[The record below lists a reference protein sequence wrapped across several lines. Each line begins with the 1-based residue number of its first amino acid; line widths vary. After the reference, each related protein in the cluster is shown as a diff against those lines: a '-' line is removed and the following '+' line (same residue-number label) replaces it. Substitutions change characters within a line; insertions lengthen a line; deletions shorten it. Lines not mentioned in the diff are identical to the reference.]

1 MASKGSQTQHITK
14 LDFDIS
20 EVEAQ
25 FQKIEQM
32 VKKTSEALSNVVAK
46 ASEKNAQNT
55 KRVYDSII
63 SDAAQSTSKLGLS
76 FKELG
81 KSKKELEE
89 TLSTLGKI
97 SKIVYQSNPS
107 NGTLLQATATAVTKD
122 GQEII
127 KTYKLQEES
136 VGKLKDGVNQYKYV
150 WKETSQQ
157 IINDIQA
164 QEKAQQRADAEKQKA
179 QERALREQQ
188 KIQREQEKAAN
199 AQQKAQDRI
208 LREQQKAEKE
218 QERIANSQQKKMETT
233 LSVIDKMIE
242 KQKTFQALQTATKQP
257 NEQLVT
263 KSGELQN
270 QLQQLREI
278 IATNKKV
285 DESALQQLATLKQQ
299 TIELNTQTRVQQ
311 KIDAERQKA
320 TKQLQQQQTET
331 KKILQSID
339 SMISKQKELQATRNK
354 FNYKSNVLAADSRE
368 LENQLQKMKQKIQ
381 TQGAVTQAEKEE
393 LKVLQQQNSALQ
405 QSAGLSSG
413 IRSSFSSNNFL
424 SVAQQLTGIYGGIYA
439 VQRGLRE
446 TLSTIKDVEFG
457 VMEIT
462 RVFGDATLNV
472 KEYTGSIFNV
482 AAEFGRT
489 FEDVQDT
496 VLRFAQSSYT
506 AEEAIENAK
515 IAMLALNT
523 AELNSKEATQ
533 SLIAVMQQWGMESKD
548 FEGVVDRINK
558 TADSFAITSQDLVD
572 GLLKASSVAKV
583 SNVSFED
590 TIGLLTA
597 MKVSSGAAGKEVGN
611 ALKSIF
617 SYIQRP
623 NALKAFEEMGIEVYA
638 DKATGTLLPMMEIL
652 ENMSEKWNRAG
663 EAAKESMMDTFT
675 AAGFMSE
682 ELAILT
688 NAEEDYT
695 NAVEAYTKAS
705 DRANDAETR
714 QQQTQAAG
722 VYRKNYYT
730 ALMENFAE
738 VQKVVTNL
746 QDADGYSMQENAK
759 YMETLT
765 AKYNQLIASLQS
777 LAVSLGESGLMD
789 LAKIIVEITAEL
801 VNLMNQGEMT
811 LPIIATVGSLIHS
824 AFSDKGAL
832 LKGLANDFKNM
843 AKSVLTHKAA
853 TEGMSAAQIAYN
865 SVALKTIA
873 VNAGLTLG
881 ITALIGVLVKA
892 IAQWKEHEE
901 YMHRAEN
908 QFKET
913 MEAAQ
918 QQAESQRENIAV
930 VQEYIQI
937 LESTTDAEGKSTL
950 SKETVISYQKK
961 INEILGDSAV
971 MYDIA
976 TDKIKINT
984 AAIDN
989 KISSMEKQIQAQI
1002 QMEELEASMRAQHQ
1016 IQLQLDEKL
1025 IEREEKLAKL
1035 KEKQKYSDF
1044 THAEQF
1050 NLNQVEKDIAKLEQE
1065 MTKYENKQKELTQAT
1080 EDTVNALSEEDKR
1093 LVQVYNQINSSIQG
1107 IELLTNAIE
1116 RENQELAM
1124 TEEQMQALIA
1134 AYPELK
1140 DKIEVTSEGYRIQKD
1155 VLEELKNKSV
1165 ESANSQI
1172 QSEKAVA
1179 ENVIAQANARINE
1192 IKQEIAALQA
1202 LAAARAAMT
1211 GNMVGLAGESTK
1223 IGLSLKMVGLAKQ
1236 QNELAK
1242 ATERLNS
1249 LNSAAAKVQGLNA
1262 GRAAGASYAGGGSG
1276 GSGGGSKGSSSGK
1289 SKNEKSALEI
1299 EIEEFEYLVSMGQK
1313 TKQDIVEF
1321 YKEIAQRAELS
1332 AEERKDIEKRLY
1344 DALKDFIQ
1352 EALELQLEADRKK
1365 LESLQELTDKTKNST
1380 EGMFS
1385 ALKEYRD
1392 KMYAQYEEDAELS
1405 KKEINEKY
1413 DAEMEY
1419 LEKSESARKAALKE
1433 REKDREREADEED
1446 YYRRRREILEDIYSA
1461 HQRSGRDARLA
1472 EREARKK
1479 LEDLDREWD
1488 EKQEKWNAEDEEER
1502 LEELFKKQKAEV
1514 EELKNRELQ
1523 AVDEM
1528 LEKNK
1533 AFIDEQVQNVLNQI
1547 QLIYDDIKAKNGEF
1561 SVLTLQQ
1568 IQSQMETYTA
1578 LIGDFSNAYLRNLK
1592 DPIDAVNEKLTNDLE
1607 RISQAQIDGLSKKIE
1622 GIENDFNE
1630 ANINMKAYAAAKS
1643 PELYDE
1649 YLKGFIE
1656 PMTNGMFEGFGKASQ
1671 IMAEMADKN
1680 AAYVYNAY
1688 HNKFI
1693 IPLTEEINKI
1703 MPVTRPSYIPLQE
1716 LVPTSIKPEIYQN
1729 LLRSSQASPITY
1741 NTNTSN
1747 TRQNSVIV
1755 QGNLLNVNN
1764 AASQIDEAKLS
1775 KRMIRELNNQFNAF
1789 P

>member
-1 MASKGSQTQHITK
+1 MATTQGSQTQHITK

-20 EVEAQ
+20 DIDAQ
-25 FQKIEQM
+25 FAKIEEM
-32 VKKTSEALSNVVAK
+32 VKKTSQSLSDVISKV
-46 ASEKNAQNT
+46 SERNAQNT
-55 KRVYDSII
+55 KRVYDGII
-63 SDAAQSTSKLGLS
+63 SDTTQSTTKLGMS

-81 KSKKELEE
+81 KSKTELEQM
-89 TLSTLGKI
+89 LSTLGKI
-97 SKIVYQSNPS
+97 SKITYQSNPS
-107 NGTLLQATATAVTKD
+107 TGTLLGATATAVTKD
-122 GQEII
+122 GKKII
-127 KTYKLQEES
+127 ETYKLQEEY
-136 VGKLKDGVNQYKYV
+136 VGRLKNGVDKYKYV
-150 WKETSQQ
+150 WKQTSQQ

-164 QEKAQQRADAEKQKA
+164 QEKAQQKADTEKQKA
-179 QERALREQQ
+179 QERALKEQQ
-188 KIQREQEKAAN
+188 KMQREQEKAAN
-199 AQQKAQDRI
+199 A
-208 LREQQKAEKE
+208 
-218 QERIANSQQKKMETT
+218 QQKKMETT

-242 KQKTFQALQTATKQP
+242 KQKTFQALQTATRQP
-257 NEQLVT
+257 NEQLVS
-263 KSGELQN
+263 KSSELQN

-278 IATNKKV
+278 ITANNKV
-285 DESALQQLATLKQQ
+285 DESALNQLATLKQQ
-299 TIELNTQTRVQQ
+299 TSELNTQARVQQ
-311 KIDAERQKA
+311 KIDAERQKTSQMYA
-320 TKQLQQQQTET
+320 KLFQQQEAET
-331 KKILQSID
+331 KKTIQTID

-354 FNYKSNVLAADSRE
+354 FNYKSNVLAADSKE
-368 LENQLQKMKQKIQ
+368 LENQLIKMKQKIQ
-381 TQGAVTQAEKEE
+381 AQGAVTQAEKEE
-393 LKVLQQQNSALQ
+393 LKVLQQQNAALQ
-405 QSAGLSSG
+405 QSAGLSGG
-413 IRSSFSSNNFL
+413 IRSSFSRSNFL
-424 SVAQQLTGIYGGIYA
+424 SVAQQLTGIYGGVYA

-446 TLSTIKDVEFG
+446 TLSTIKEVEFG

-462 RVFGDATLNV
+462 RVFNDATLDV
-472 KEYTGSIFNV
+472 KEYIGSMFDV
-482 AAEFGRT
+482 ATEFGRT
-489 FEDVQDT
+489 FDDIQDT
-496 VLRFAQSSYT
+496 VLRFAQSSYS
-506 AEEAIENAK
+506 AEEAIKNAR

-523 AELNSKEATQ
+523 AELDSTQATQ

-623 NALKAFEEMGIEVYA
+623 NSLKAFEEMGIEVYA

-652 ENMSEKWNRAG
+652 ENMSEKWNKAG
-663 EAAKESMMDTFT
+663 DTAKESMMDTFT

-695 NAVEAYTKAS
+695 NALEAYTKAS

-811 LPIIATVGSLIHS
+811 IPIVATVGSLIYS
-824 AFSDKGAL
+824 AFADKGAL
-832 LKGLANDFKNM
+832 IKGLVNDLKRM
-843 AKSVLTHKAA
+843 TASILTNKAA
-853 TEGMSAAQIAYN
+853 TEGMSATQIAYN

-881 ITALIGVLVKA
+881 ITALIAVLVKS

-901 YMHRAEN
+901 YMNRATT
-908 QFKET
+908 QFEET
-913 MEAAQ
+913 MEAAE
-918 QQAESQRENIAV
+918 QQAQSQRDNIAV
-930 VQEYIQI
+930 TQEYIQI
-937 LESTTDAEGKSTL
+937 LENSIDAEGKSRL
-950 SKETVISYQKK
+950 SKEQIEYYQKK
-961 INEILGDSAV
+961 INDVLGESAI
-971 MYDIA
+971 MYDTETNKIQINTLA
-976 TDKIKINT
+976 IEDKIASIENE
-984 AAIDN
+984 IRL
-989 KISSMEKQIQAQI
+989 
-1002 QMEELEASMRAQHQ
+1002 QMQREELEASIRAKVELENQ
-1016 IQLQLDEKL
+1016 IFEKRN
-1025 IEREEKLAKL
+1025 EYEEKYNQLL
-1035 KEKQKYSDF
+1035 QKQKQNKPIRD
-1044 THAEQF
+1044 AETLSIQRLK
-1050 NLNQVEKDIAKLEQE
+1050 NDITQLEKE
-1065 MTKYENKQKELTQAT
+1065 MEKYTQKESELVQIKENA
-1080 EDTVNALSEEDKR
+1080 VKALSEEDKT
-1093 LVQVYNQINSSIQG
+1093 LMEVYNQINNAIKG
-1107 IELLTNAIE
+1107 IGLLTDAID
-1116 RENQELAM
+1116 RENQGLSM
-1124 TEEQMQALIA
+1124 TEEQMNALIA
-1134 AYPELK
+1134 IYPELQG
-1140 DKIEVTSEGYRIQKD
+1140 KIEVISEGYRIQRD

-1165 ESANSQI
+1165 EAANTQI
-1172 QSEKAVA
+1172 DSERGKT
-1179 ENVIAQANARINE
+1179 ETVINQTNARIEAIRKE
-1192 IKQEIAALQA
+1192 IIAVQA
-1202 LAAARAAMT
+1202 LALARANMA
-1211 GNMVGLAGESTK
+1211 GDMVGMAASSFGLQLGLAD
-1223 IGLSLKMVGLAKQ
+1223 LAKQ

-1242 ATERLNS
+1242 ATERLNAV
-1249 LNSAAAKVQGLNA
+1249 NSAAAKVQGLSA
-1262 GRAAGASYAGGGSG
+1262 GKVPSASYVGGGSG
-1276 GSGGGSKGSSSGK
+1276 SGGSKGSGSGK
-1289 SKNEKSALEI
+1289 SGSEKSALEI

-1313 TKQDIVEF
+1313 TKQDIAEF

-1344 DALKDFIQ
+1344 DALKDFIE
-1352 EALELQLEADRKK
+1352 EALELQLDADRKR
-1365 LESLQELTDKTKNST
+1365 LESLEELADKTKSST

-1419 LEKSESARKAALKE
+1419 LEKTESARKAALKE
-1433 REKDREREADEED
+1433 RDKDREREADKED

-1488 EKQEKWNAEDEEER
+1488 EKNEKWNAEDEEEK
-1502 LEELFKKQKAEV
+1502 LEELFKKQKEEV
-1514 EELKNRELQ
+1514 EELKNKELQ

-1533 AFIDEQVQNVLNQI
+1533 AFIDEQVQNILNQV
-1547 QLIYDDIKAKNGEF
+1547 QLIYSNIKAQNGEF
-1561 SVLTLQQ
+1561 SVTTLQQ

-1578 LIGDFSNAYLRNLK
+1578 LIGDFSNIYLKNLT
-1592 DPIDAVNEKLTNDLE
+1592 DPIDAVNEKLGADLE
-1607 RISQAQIDGLSKKIE
+1607 RISQVQIDALKEKITS
-1622 GIENDFNE
+1622 IENDFNE
-1630 ANINMKAYAAAKS
+1630 TNINMKAYAATKS

-1656 PMTNGMFEGFGKASQ
+1656 PMTNGMFEGFEKASQ
-1671 IMAEMADKN
+1671 IMAEIADKN
-1680 AAYVYNAY
+1680 AAYIYNAY
-1688 HNKFI
+1688 QNRFI

-1703 MPVTRPSYIPLQE
+1703 MPVRMPSYIPSQNYSTTT
-1716 LVPTSIKPEIYQN
+1716 VKPEIYSG
-1729 LLRSSQASPITY
+1729 LLRSNSNISPITY

-1764 AASQIDEAKLS
+1764 AASQINEAQLS
-1775 KRMIRELNNQFNAF
+1775 KRVINELNNQFSML

>member
-1 MASKGSQTQHITK
+1 MASTQGSQTQHITK

-20 EVEAQ
+20 DIDAQ
-25 FQKIEQM
+25 FAKIEEM
-32 VKKTSEALSNVVAK
+32 VKKTSQSLSDVISKV
-46 ASEKNAQNT
+46 SERNAQNT
-55 KRVYDSII
+55 KRVYDGII
-63 SDAAQSTSKLGLS
+63 SDTTQSTTKLGMS

-81 KSKKELEE
+81 KSKTELEQM
-89 TLSTLGKI
+89 LSTLGKI
-97 SKIVYQSNPS
+97 SKITYQSNPS
-107 NGTLLQATATAVTKD
+107 TGTLLGATATAVTKD
-122 GQEII
+122 GKKII
-127 KTYKLQEES
+127 ETYKLQEEY
-136 VGKLKDGVNQYKYV
+136 VGRLKNGVDKYKYV
-150 WKETSQQ
+150 WKQTSQQ

-164 QEKAQQRADAEKQKA
+164 QEKAQQKADAEKQKA
-179 QERALREQQ
+179 QERALKEQQ
-188 KIQREQEKAAN
+188 KMQREQEKVAN
-199 AQQKAQDRI
+199 A
-208 LREQQKAEKE
+208 
-218 QERIANSQQKKMETT
+218 QQKKMETT

-242 KQKTFQALQTATKQP
+242 KQKTFQALQTATRQP
-257 NEQLVT
+257 NEQLVS
-263 KSGELQN
+263 KSSELQN

-278 IATNKKV
+278 ITANNKV
-285 DESALQQLATLKQQ
+285 DESALNQLATLKQQ
-299 TIELNTQTRVQQ
+299 TSELNTQARVQQ
-311 KIDAERQKA
+311 KIDAERQKTSQMYA
-320 TKQLQQQQTET
+320 KLFQQQEAET
-331 KKILQSID
+331 KKTIQTID

-354 FNYKSNVLAADSRE
+354 FNYKSNVLVADSKE
-368 LENQLQKMKQKIQ
+368 LENQLIKMKQKIQ
-381 TQGAVTQAEKEE
+381 AQGAVTQAEKEE
-393 LKVLQQQNSALQ
+393 LKVLQQQNAALQ
-405 QSAGLSSG
+405 QSAGLSGG
-413 IRSSFSSNNFL
+413 IRSSFSRSNFL
-424 SVAQQLTGIYGGIYA
+424 SVAQQLTGIYGGVYA

-446 TLSTIKDVEFG
+446 TLSTIKEVEFG

-462 RVFGDATLNV
+462 RVFNDATLDV
-472 KEYTGSIFNV
+472 KEYTGSMFDV
-482 AAEFGRT
+482 ATEFGRT
-489 FEDVQDT
+489 FNDIQDT
-496 VLRFAQSSYT
+496 VLRFAQSSYS
-506 AEEAIENAK
+506 AEEAIKNAR

-523 AELNSKEATQ
+523 AELDSTQATQ

-623 NALKAFEEMGIEVYA
+623 NSLKAFEEMGIEVFA

-652 ENMSEKWNRAG
+652 ENMSEKWNKAG
-663 EAAKESMMDTFT
+663 DTAKESMMDTFT

-695 NAVEAYTKAS
+695 NALEAYTKAS

-765 AKYNQLIASLQS
+765 AKYNQLIAALQA
-777 LAVSLGESGLMD
+777 LAVSLGESGLME

-811 LPIIATVGSLIHS
+811 IPIVATVGSLIYS
-824 AFSDKGAL
+824 AFADKGAL
-832 LKGLANDFKNM
+832 IKGLVNDLKRM
-843 AKSVLTHKAA
+843 TASILTNKAA
-853 TEGMSAAQIAYN
+853 TEGMSATQIAYN

-881 ITALIGVLVKA
+881 ITALIAVLVKS

-901 YMHRAEN
+901 YMNRATT
-908 QFKET
+908 QFEET
-913 MEAAQ
+913 MEAAE
-918 QQAESQRENIAV
+918 QQAQSQRDNIAV
-930 VQEYIQI
+930 TQEYIQI
-937 LESTTDAEGKSTL
+937 LENSIDAEGKSRL
-950 SKETVISYQKK
+950 SKEQIEYYQKK
-961 INEILGDSAV
+961 INDVLGESAI
-971 MYDIA
+971 MYDTETNKIQINTLA
-976 TDKIKINT
+976 IEDKIASIENE
-984 AAIDN
+984 IRL
-989 KISSMEKQIQAQI
+989 
-1002 QMEELEASMRAQHQ
+1002 QMQREELEASIRAKVELENQ
-1016 IQLQLDEKL
+1016 IFEKRN
-1025 IEREEKLAKL
+1025 EYEEKYNQLL
-1035 KEKQKYSDF
+1035 QKQKQNKPIRD
-1044 THAEQF
+1044 AETLSIQRLE
-1050 NLNQVEKDIAKLEQE
+1050 NDITQLEKE
-1065 MTKYENKQKELTQAT
+1065 MEKYTQKESELVQIKENA
-1080 EDTVNALSEEDKR
+1080 VKALSEEDKT
-1093 LVQVYNQINSSIQG
+1093 LMEVYNQINNAIKG
-1107 IELLTNAIE
+1107 IGLLTDAID
-1116 RENQELAM
+1116 RENQGLSM
-1124 TEEQMQALIA
+1124 TEEQMKALIA
-1134 AYPELK
+1134 IYPELQ

-1165 ESANSQI
+1165 EAANTQI
-1172 QSEKAVA
+1172 DSERGKT
-1179 ENVIAQANARINE
+1179 ETVINQTNARIEE
-1192 IKQEIAALQA
+1192 IRKEIIAIQA
-1202 LAAARAAMT
+1202 LTLARANMS
-1211 GNMVGLAGESTK
+1211 GDMVGMAASSFGLQLGLAD
-1223 IGLSLKMVGLAKQ
+1223 LAKQ

-1242 ATERLNS
+1242 ATERLNAV
-1249 LNSAAAKVQGLNA
+1249 NSAAAKVQGLSA
-1262 GRAAGASYAGGGSG
+1262 GKVPSASYVGGGSG
-1276 GSGGGSKGSSSGK
+1276 SGGSKGSGSGK
-1289 SKNEKSALEI
+1289 SGSEKSALEI

-1313 TKQDIVEF
+1313 TKQDIAEF
-1321 YKEIAQRAELS
+1321 YKEIAKRAELS

-1344 DALKDFIQ
+1344 DALKDFIE

-1365 LESLQELTDKTKNST
+1365 LESLEELADKTKSST

-1392 KMYAQYEEDAELS
+1392 KMYSQYEEDAELS

-1419 LEKSESARKAALKE
+1419 LEKTESARKAALKE
-1433 REKDREREADEED
+1433 RDKDREREADKED

-1488 EKQEKWNAEDEEER
+1488 EKNEKWNAEDEEEK
-1502 LEELFKKQKAEV
+1502 LEELFKKQKEEV
-1514 EELKNRELQ
+1514 EELKNKELQ

-1533 AFIDEQVQNVLNQI
+1533 AFIDEQVQNILNQV
-1547 QLIYDDIKAKNGEF
+1547 QLIYSNIKAQNGEF
-1561 SVLTLQQ
+1561 SVTTLQQ

-1578 LIGDFSNAYLRNLK
+1578 FIGDFSNIYLKNLT
-1592 DPIDAVNEKLTNDLE
+1592 DPIDAVNEKLGADLE
-1607 RISQAQIDGLSKKIE
+1607 RISQVQIDALKEKITS
-1622 GIENDFNE
+1622 IENDFNE
-1630 ANINMKAYAAAKS
+1630 TNINMKAYAATKS

-1656 PMTNGMFEGFGKASQ
+1656 PMTNGMFEGFEKASQ
-1671 IMAEMADKN
+1671 IMAEIADKN
-1680 AAYVYNAY
+1680 AAYIYNAY
-1688 HNKFI
+1688 QNRFI

-1703 MPVTRPSYIPLQE
+1703 MPVRMPSYIPSQNYSTTT
-1716 LVPTSIKPEIYQN
+1716 VKPEIYSG
-1729 LLRSSQASPITY
+1729 LLRSNSNISPITY

-1764 AASQIDEAKLS
+1764 AASQINEAQLS
-1775 KRMIRELNNQFNAF
+1775 KRVINELNNQFSML

>member
-1 MASKGSQTQHITK
+1 MASTQGSQTQHITK

-20 EVEAQ
+20 DIDAQ
-25 FQKIEQM
+25 FAKIEEM
-32 VKKTSEALSNVVAK
+32 VKKTSQSLSDVISKV
-46 ASEKNAQNT
+46 SERNAQNT
-55 KRVYDSII
+55 KRVYDGII
-63 SDAAQSTSKLGLS
+63 SDTTQSTTKLGMS

-81 KSKKELEE
+81 KSKTELEQM
-89 TLSTLGKI
+89 LSTLGKI
-97 SKIVYQSNPS
+97 SKITYQSNPS
-107 NGTLLQATATAVTKD
+107 TGTLLGATATAVTKD
-122 GQEII
+122 GKKII
-127 KTYKLQEES
+127 ETYKLQEEY
-136 VGKLKDGVNQYKYV
+136 VGRLKNGVDKYKYV
-150 WKETSQQ
+150 WKQTSQQ

-164 QEKAQQRADAEKQKA
+164 QEKAQQKADAEKQKA
-179 QERALREQQ
+179 QERALKEQQ
-188 KIQREQEKAAN
+188 KMQREQEKVAN
-199 AQQKAQDRI
+199 A
-208 LREQQKAEKE
+208 
-218 QERIANSQQKKMETT
+218 QQKKMETT

-242 KQKTFQALQTATKQP
+242 KQKTFQALQTATRQP
-257 NEQLVT
+257 NEQLVS
-263 KSGELQN
+263 KSSELQN

-278 IATNKKV
+278 ITANNKV
-285 DESALQQLATLKQQ
+285 DESALNQLATLKQQ
-299 TIELNTQTRVQQ
+299 TSELNTQARVQQ
-311 KIDAERQKA
+311 KIDAERQKTSQMYA
-320 TKQLQQQQTET
+320 KLFQQQEAET
-331 KKILQSID
+331 KKTIQTID

-354 FNYKSNVLAADSRE
+354 FNYKSNVLVADSKE
-368 LENQLQKMKQKIQ
+368 LENQLIKMKQKIQ
-381 TQGAVTQAEKEE
+381 AQGAVTQAEKEE
-393 LKVLQQQNSALQ
+393 LKVLQQQNAALQ
-405 QSAGLSSG
+405 QSAGLSGG
-413 IRSSFSSNNFL
+413 IRSSFSRSNFL
-424 SVAQQLTGIYGGIYA
+424 SVAQQLTGIYGGVYA

-446 TLSTIKDVEFG
+446 TLSTIKEVEFG

-462 RVFGDATLNV
+462 RVFNDATLDV
-472 KEYTGSIFNV
+472 KEYTGSMFDV
-482 AAEFGRT
+482 ATEFGRT
-489 FEDVQDT
+489 FNDIQDT
-496 VLRFAQSSYT
+496 VLRFAQSSYS
-506 AEEAIENAK
+506 AEEAIKNAR

-523 AELNSKEATQ
+523 AELDSTQATQ

-623 NALKAFEEMGIEVYA
+623 NSLKAFEEMGIEVFA

-652 ENMSEKWNRAG
+652 ENMSEKWNKAG
-663 EAAKESMMDTFT
+663 DTAKESMMDTFT

-695 NAVEAYTKAS
+695 NALEAYTKAS

-765 AKYNQLIASLQS
+765 AKYNQLIAALQA
-777 LAVSLGESGLMD
+777 LAVSLGESGLME

-811 LPIIATVGSLIHS
+811 IPIVATVGSLIYS
-824 AFSDKGAL
+824 AFADKGAL
-832 LKGLANDFKNM
+832 IKGLVNDLKRM
-843 AKSVLTHKAA
+843 TASILTNKAA
-853 TEGMSAAQIAYN
+853 TEGMSATQIAYN

-881 ITALIGVLVKA
+881 ITALIAVLVKS

-901 YMHRAEN
+901 YMNRATT
-908 QFKET
+908 QFEET
-913 MEAAQ
+913 MEAAE
-918 QQAESQRENIAV
+918 QQAQSQRDNIAV
-930 VQEYIQI
+930 TQEYIQI
-937 LESTTDAEGKSTL
+937 LENSIDAEGKSRL
-950 SKETVISYQKK
+950 SKEQIEYYQKK
-961 INEILGDSAV
+961 INDVLGESAI
-971 MYDIA
+971 MYDTETNKIQINTLA
-976 TDKIKINT
+976 IEDKIASIENE
-984 AAIDN
+984 IRL
-989 KISSMEKQIQAQI
+989 
-1002 QMEELEASMRAQHQ
+1002 QMQREELEASIRAKVELENQ
-1016 IQLQLDEKL
+1016 IFEKRN
-1025 IEREEKLAKL
+1025 EYEEKYNQLL
-1035 KEKQKYSDF
+1035 QKQKQNKPIRD
-1044 THAEQF
+1044 AETLSIQRLE
-1050 NLNQVEKDIAKLEQE
+1050 NDITQLEKE
-1065 MTKYENKQKELTQAT
+1065 MEKYTQKESELVQIKENA
-1080 EDTVNALSEEDKR
+1080 VKALSEEDKT
-1093 LVQVYNQINSSIQG
+1093 LMEVYNQINNAIKG
-1107 IELLTNAIE
+1107 IGLLTDAID
-1116 RENQELAM
+1116 RENQGLSM
-1124 TEEQMQALIA
+1124 TEEQMKALIA
-1134 AYPELK
+1134 IYPELQ

-1165 ESANSQI
+1165 EAANTQI
-1172 QSEKAVA
+1172 DSERGKT
-1179 ENVIAQANARINE
+1179 ETVINQTNARIEE
-1192 IKQEIAALQA
+1192 IRKEIIAIQA
-1202 LAAARAAMT
+1202 LTLARANMS
-1211 GNMVGLAGESTK
+1211 GDMVGMAASSFGLQLGLAD
-1223 IGLSLKMVGLAKQ
+1223 LAKQ

-1242 ATERLNS
+1242 ATERLNAV
-1249 LNSAAAKVQGLNA
+1249 NSAAAKVQGLSA
-1262 GRAAGASYAGGGSG
+1262 GKVPSASYVGGGSG
-1276 GSGGGSKGSSSGK
+1276 SGGSKGSGSGK
-1289 SKNEKSALEI
+1289 SGSEKSALEI

-1313 TKQDIVEF
+1313 TKQDIAEF
-1321 YKEIAQRAELS
+1321 YKEIAKRAELS

-1344 DALKDFIQ
+1344 DALKDFIE

-1365 LESLQELTDKTKNST
+1365 LESLEELADKTKSST

-1392 KMYAQYEEDAELS
+1392 KMYSQYEEDAELS

-1419 LEKSESARKAALKE
+1419 LEKTESARKAALKE
-1433 REKDREREADEED
+1433 RDKDREREADKED

-1488 EKQEKWNAEDEEER
+1488 EKNEKWNAEDEEEK
-1502 LEELFKKQKAEV
+1502 LEELFKKQKEEV
-1514 EELKNRELQ
+1514 EELKNKELQ

-1533 AFIDEQVQNVLNQI
+1533 AFIDEQVQNILNQV
-1547 QLIYDDIKAKNGEF
+1547 QLIYSNIKAQNGEF
-1561 SVLTLQQ
+1561 SVTTLQQ

-1578 LIGDFSNAYLRNLK
+1578 LIGDFSNIYLKNLT
-1592 DPIDAVNEKLTNDLE
+1592 DPIDAVNEKLGADLE
-1607 RISQAQIDGLSKKIE
+1607 RISQVQIDALKEKITS
-1622 GIENDFNE
+1622 IENDFNE
-1630 ANINMKAYAAAKS
+1630 TNINMKAYAATKS

-1656 PMTNGMFEGFGKASQ
+1656 PMTNGMFEGFEKASQ
-1671 IMAEMADKN
+1671 IMAEIADKN
-1680 AAYVYNAY
+1680 AAYIYNAY
-1688 HNKFI
+1688 QNRFI

-1703 MPVTRPSYIPLQE
+1703 MPVRMPSYIPSQNYSTTT
-1716 LVPTSIKPEIYQN
+1716 VKPEIYSG
-1729 LLRSSQASPITY
+1729 LLRSNSNISPITY

-1764 AASQIDEAKLS
+1764 AASQINEAQLS
-1775 KRMIRELNNQFNAF
+1775 KRVINELNNQFSML

>member
-1 MASKGSQTQHITK
+1 MAGKGSQTQHITK

-32 VKKTSEALSNVVAK
+32 VQKTSASLAMVVEGMAK
-46 ASEKNAQNT
+46 KNSKSFKEIYDEITSNT
-55 KRVYDSII
+55 KQ
-63 SDAAQSTSKLGLS
+63 ATSKLEVS
-76 FKELG
+76 FQQLG

-97 SKIVYQSNPS
+97 TKIVYQSNPS

-164 QEKAQQRADAEKQKA
+164 QEKAQQE
-179 QERALREQQ
+179 
-188 KIQREQEKAAN
+188 AAN
-199 AQQKAQDRI
+199 AQQK
-208 LREQQKAEKE
+208 
-218 QERIANSQQKKMETT
+218 KMQAT
-233 LSVIDKMIE
+233 LSVIDKMIN
-242 KQKTFQALQTATKQP
+242 KQKIFQALQTATKQP
-257 NEQLVT
+257 NQQLVS
-263 KSGELQN
+263 KSSEIQN
-270 QLQQLREI
+270 QLQQLREVI
-278 IATNKKV
+278 TTNNKV
-285 DESALQQLATLKQQ
+285 DETELKQLATLKQQ
-299 TIELNTQTRVQQ
+299 TSELKSQVKVQQ
-311 KIDAERQKA
+311 QIDAERQKA
-320 TKQLQQQQTET
+320 AKQLQQQQAET

-496 VLRFAQSSYT
+496 VLRFAQAGYT

-533 SLIAVMQQWGMESKD
+533 SLIAVMQQWGMESRD

-811 LPIIATVGSLIHS
+811 LPIIAIVGSLIHS

-892 IAQWKEHEE
+892 IAQWQEHEE

-930 VQEYIQI
+930 AQEYIQI
-937 LESTTDAEGKSTL
+937 LQNSIDAEGNSRL
-950 SKETVISYQKK
+950 SKEQIEYYQKK
-961 INEILGDSAV
+961 INDVLGESAV
-971 MYDIA
+971 AYDA
-976 TDKIKINT
+976 ETNKININT
-984 AAIDN
+984 AAIEN
-989 KISSMEKQIQAQI
+989 KISSMEKEIRL
-1002 QMEELEASMRAQHQ
+1002 QMQREELEASIRAKVELENQ
-1016 IQLQLDEKL
+1016 IFEKRN
-1025 IEREEKLAKL
+1025 EYEEK
-1035 KEKQKYSDF
+1035 Y
-1044 THAEQF
+1044 
-1050 NLNQVEKDIAKLEQE
+1050 NQLLQ
-1065 MTKYENKQKELTQAT
+1065 KQKENKPIRDAEELSIQRLRNDIAQLEKEMEKYT
-1080 EDTVNALSEEDKR
+1080 EKEAELVQVKENTINALSEEDKR

-1179 ENVIAQANARINE
+1179 ENVIAQANARINA

-1223 IGLSLKMVGLAKQ
+1223 IGLKMVGLAKQ

-1276 GSGGGSKGSSSGK
+1276 GSGGGSKGSGSGK

>member
-1 MASKGSQTQHITK
+1 MASTQGSQTQHITK

-20 EVEAQ
+20 DIDAQ
-25 FQKIEQM
+25 FAKIEEM
-32 VKKTSEALSNVVAK
+32 VKKTSQSLSDVISKV
-46 ASEKNAQNT
+46 SERNAQNT
-55 KRVYDSII
+55 KRVYDGII
-63 SDAAQSTSKLGLS
+63 SDTTQSTTKLGMS

-81 KSKKELEE
+81 KSKTELEQM
-89 TLSTLGKI
+89 LSTLGKI
-97 SKIVYQSNPS
+97 SKITYQSNPS
-107 NGTLLQATATAVTKD
+107 TGTLLGATATAVTKD
-122 GQEII
+122 GKKII
-127 KTYKLQEES
+127 ETYKLQEEY
-136 VGKLKDGVNQYKYV
+136 VGRLKNGVDKYKYV
-150 WKETSQQ
+150 WKQTSQQ

-164 QEKAQQRADAEKQKA
+164 QEKAQQKADTEKQKA
-179 QERALREQQ
+179 QERALKEQQ
-188 KIQREQEKAAN
+188 KMQREQEKAAN
-199 AQQKAQDRI
+199 A
-208 LREQQKAEKE
+208 
-218 QERIANSQQKKMETT
+218 QQKKMETT

-242 KQKTFQALQTATKQP
+242 KQKTFQALQTATRQP
-257 NEQLVT
+257 NEQLVS
-263 KSGELQN
+263 KSSELQN

-278 IATNKKV
+278 ITANNKV
-285 DESALQQLATLKQQ
+285 DESALNQLATLKQQ
-299 TIELNTQTRVQQ
+299 TSELNTQARVQQ
-311 KIDAERQKA
+311 KIDAERQKTSQMYA
-320 TKQLQQQQTET
+320 KLFQQQEAET
-331 KKILQSID
+331 KKTIQTID

-354 FNYKSNVLAADSRE
+354 FNYKSNVLAADSKE
-368 LENQLQKMKQKIQ
+368 LENQLIKMKQKIQ
-381 TQGAVTQAEKEE
+381 AQGAVTQAEKEE
-393 LKVLQQQNSALQ
+393 LKVLQQQNAALQ
-405 QSAGLSSG
+405 QSAGLSGG
-413 IRSSFSSNNFL
+413 IRSSFSRSNFL
-424 SVAQQLTGIYGGIYA
+424 SVAQQLTGIYGGVYA

-446 TLSTIKDVEFG
+446 TLSTIKEVEFG

-462 RVFGDATLNV
+462 RVFNDATLDV
-472 KEYTGSIFNV
+472 KEYIGSMFDV
-482 AAEFGRT
+482 ATEFGRT
-489 FEDVQDT
+489 FDDIQDT
-496 VLRFAQSSYT
+496 VLRFAQSSYS
-506 AEEAIENAK
+506 AEEAIKNAR

-523 AELNSKEATQ
+523 AELDSTQATQ

-623 NALKAFEEMGIEVYA
+623 NSLKAFEEMGIEVYA

-652 ENMSEKWNRAG
+652 ENMSEKWNKAG
-663 EAAKESMMDTFT
+663 DTAKESMMDTFT

-695 NAVEAYTKAS
+695 NALEAYTKAS

-811 LPIIATVGSLIHS
+811 IPIVATVGSLIYS
-824 AFSDKGAL
+824 AFADKGAL
-832 LKGLANDFKNM
+832 IKGLVNDLKRM
-843 AKSVLTHKAA
+843 TASILTNKAA
-853 TEGMSAAQIAYN
+853 TEGMSATQIAYN

-881 ITALIGVLVKA
+881 ITALIAVLVKS

-901 YMHRAEN
+901 YMNRATT
-908 QFKET
+908 QFEET
-913 MEAAQ
+913 MEAAE
-918 QQAESQRENIAV
+918 QQAQSQRDNIAV
-930 VQEYIQI
+930 TQEYIQI
-937 LESTTDAEGKSTL
+937 LENSIDAEGKSRL
-950 SKETVISYQKK
+950 SKEQIEYYQKK
-961 INEILGDSAV
+961 INDVLGESAI
-971 MYDIA
+971 MYDTETNKIQINTLA
-976 TDKIKINT
+976 IEDKIASIENE
-984 AAIDN
+984 IRL
-989 KISSMEKQIQAQI
+989 
-1002 QMEELEASMRAQHQ
+1002 QMQREELEASIRAKVELENQ
-1016 IQLQLDEKL
+1016 IFEKRN
-1025 IEREEKLAKL
+1025 EYEEKYNQLL
-1035 KEKQKYSDF
+1035 QKQKQNKPIRD
-1044 THAEQF
+1044 AETLSIQRLK
-1050 NLNQVEKDIAKLEQE
+1050 NDITQLEKE
-1065 MTKYENKQKELTQAT
+1065 MEKYTQKESELVQIKENA
-1080 EDTVNALSEEDKR
+1080 VKALSEEDKT
-1093 LVQVYNQINSSIQG
+1093 LMEVYNQINNAIKG
-1107 IELLTNAIE
+1107 IGLLTDAID
-1116 RENQELAM
+1116 RENQGLSM
-1124 TEEQMQALIA
+1124 TEEQMNALIA
-1134 AYPELK
+1134 IYPELQG
-1140 DKIEVTSEGYRIQKD
+1140 KIEVTSEGYRIQRD

-1165 ESANSQI
+1165 EAANTQI
-1172 QSEKAVA
+1172 DSERGKT
-1179 ENVIAQANARINE
+1179 ETVINQTNARIEAIRKE
-1192 IKQEIAALQA
+1192 IIAVQA
-1202 LAAARAAMT
+1202 LALARANMA
-1211 GNMVGLAGESTK
+1211 GDMVGMAASSFGLQLGLAD
-1223 IGLSLKMVGLAKQ
+1223 LAKQ

-1242 ATERLNS
+1242 ATERLNAV
-1249 LNSAAAKVQGLNA
+1249 NSAAAKVQGLSA
-1262 GRAAGASYAGGGSG
+1262 GKVPSASYVGGGSG
-1276 GSGGGSKGSSSGK
+1276 SGGSKGSGSGK
-1289 SKNEKSALEI
+1289 SGSEKSALEI

-1313 TKQDIVEF
+1313 TKQDIAEF

-1344 DALKDFIQ
+1344 DALKDFIE
-1352 EALELQLEADRKK
+1352 EALELQLDADRKR
-1365 LESLQELTDKTKNST
+1365 LESLEELADKTKSST

-1419 LEKSESARKAALKE
+1419 LEKTESARKAALKE
-1433 REKDREREADEED
+1433 RDKDREREADKED

-1488 EKQEKWNAEDEEER
+1488 EKNEKWNAEDEEEK
-1502 LEELFKKQKAEV
+1502 LEELFKKQKEEV
-1514 EELKNRELQ
+1514 EELKNKELQ

-1533 AFIDEQVQNVLNQI
+1533 AFIDEQVQNILNQV
-1547 QLIYDDIKAKNGEF
+1547 QLIYSNIKAQNGEF
-1561 SVLTLQQ
+1561 SVTTLQQ

-1578 LIGDFSNAYLRNLK
+1578 LIGDFSNIYLKNLT
-1592 DPIDAVNEKLTNDLE
+1592 DPIDAVNEKLGADLE
-1607 RISQAQIDGLSKKIE
+1607 RISQVQIDALKEKITS
-1622 GIENDFNE
+1622 IENDFNE
-1630 ANINMKAYAAAKS
+1630 TNINMKAYAATKS

-1656 PMTNGMFEGFGKASQ
+1656 PMTNGMFEGFEKASQ
-1671 IMAEMADKN
+1671 IMAEIADKN
-1680 AAYVYNAY
+1680 AAYIYNAY
-1688 HNKFI
+1688 QNRFI

-1703 MPVTRPSYIPLQE
+1703 MPVRMPSYIPSQNYSTTT
-1716 LVPTSIKPEIYQN
+1716 VKPEIYSG
-1729 LLRSSQASPITY
+1729 LLRSNSNISPITY

-1764 AASQIDEAKLS
+1764 AASQINEAQLS
-1775 KRMIRELNNQFNAF
+1775 KRVINELNNQFSML

>member
-1 MASKGSQTQHITK
+1 MASTQGSQTQHITK

-20 EVEAQ
+20 DIDAQ
-25 FQKIEQM
+25 FAKIEEM
-32 VKKTSEALSNVVAK
+32 VKKTSQSLSDVISKV
-46 ASEKNAQNT
+46 SERNAQNT
-55 KRVYDSII
+55 KRVYDGII
-63 SDAAQSTSKLGLS
+63 SDTTQSTTKLGMS

-81 KSKKELEE
+81 KSKTELEQM
-89 TLSTLGKI
+89 LSTLGKI
-97 SKIVYQSNPS
+97 SKITYQSNPS
-107 NGTLLQATATAVTKD
+107 TGTLLGATATAVTKD
-122 GQEII
+122 GKKII
-127 KTYKLQEES
+127 ETYKLQEEY
-136 VGKLKDGVNQYKYV
+136 VGRLKNGVDKYKYV
-150 WKETSQQ
+150 WKQTSQQ

-164 QEKAQQRADAEKQKA
+164 QEKAQQKADAEKQKA
-179 QERALREQQ
+179 QERALKEQQ
-188 KIQREQEKAAN
+188 KMQREQEKAAN
-199 AQQKAQDRI
+199 A
-208 LREQQKAEKE
+208 
-218 QERIANSQQKKMETT
+218 QQKKMETT

-242 KQKTFQALQTATKQP
+242 KQKTFQALQTATRQP
-257 NEQLVT
+257 NEQLVS
-263 KSGELQN
+263 KSSELQN

-278 IATNKKV
+278 ITANNKV
-285 DESALQQLATLKQQ
+285 DESALNQLATLKQQ
-299 TIELNTQTRVQQ
+299 TSELNTQARVQQ
-311 KIDAERQKA
+311 KIDAERQKTSQMYA
-320 TKQLQQQQTET
+320 KLFQQQEAET
-331 KKILQSID
+331 KKTIQTID

-354 FNYKSNVLAADSRE
+354 FNYKSNVLAADSKE
-368 LENQLQKMKQKIQ
+368 LENQLIKMKQKIQ
-381 TQGAVTQAEKEE
+381 AQGAVTQAEKEE
-393 LKVLQQQNSALQ
+393 LKVLQQQNAALQ
-405 QSAGLSSG
+405 QSAGLSGG
-413 IRSSFSSNNFL
+413 IRSSFSRSNFL
-424 SVAQQLTGIYGGIYA
+424 SVAQQLTGIYGGVYA

-446 TLSTIKDVEFG
+446 TLSTIKEVEFG

-462 RVFGDATLNV
+462 RVFNDATLDV
-472 KEYTGSIFNV
+472 KEYTGSMFDV
-482 AAEFGRT
+482 ATEFGRT
-489 FEDVQDT
+489 FDDIQDT
-496 VLRFAQSSYT
+496 VLRFAQSSYS
-506 AEEAIENAK
+506 AEEAIDNAR

-572 GLLKASSVAKV
+572 GLLKASSVAKI

-623 NALKAFEEMGIEVYA
+623 NSLKAFEEMGIEVYA

-652 ENMSEKWNRAG
+652 ENMSDKWNKAG
-663 EAAKESMMDTFT
+663 DAAKDSMMDTFT

-695 NAVEAYTKAS
+695 NAIEAYTKAS

-765 AKYNQLIASLQS
+765 AKYNQLIAALQA
-777 LAVSLGESGLMD
+777 LAVSLGESGLME

-811 LPIIATVGSLIHS
+811 IPIVATVGSLIYS
-824 AFSDKGAL
+824 AFADKGAL
-832 LKGLANDFKNM
+832 IKGLVNDLKRM
-843 AKSVLTHKAA
+843 TASILTNKAA

-881 ITALIGVLVKA
+881 ITALIAGLLQA
-892 IAQWKEHEE
+892 ISYWKEHEE
-901 YMHRAEN
+901 YMNRATT
-908 QFKET
+908 QFEET
-913 MEAAQ
+913 MEVAE
-918 QQAESQRENIAV
+918 QQAQSQRDNIAV
-930 VQEYIQI
+930 TQEYIQI
-937 LESTTDAEGKSTL
+937 LENSIDAEGKSRL
-950 SKETVISYQKK
+950 SKEQIEYYQKK
-961 INEILGDSAV
+961 INDVLGESAIA
-971 MYDIA
+971 YD
-976 TDKIKINT
+976 TETNKININTT
-984 AAIDN
+984 AIEN
-989 KISSMEKQIQAQI
+989 KITSMETEIRL
-1002 QMEELEASMRAQHQ
+1002 QMQREELEASIRAKVELENQIFEKRNEYEERHIKLLQKQKEGKPIREAEELMLKNIQIDISNLEKELDKYTQKQKEITNAVNLFSEDLEHQ
-1016 IQLQLDEKL
+1016 NKKLLETHETVTQTMNNIDLLTESINNESQGMSLSKEQIDKL
-1025 IEREEKLAKL
+1025 IE
-1035 KEKQKYSDF
+1035 
-1044 THAEQF
+1044 
-1050 NLNQVEKDIAKLEQE
+1050 V
-1065 MTKYENKQKELTQAT
+1065 
-1080 EDTVNALSEEDKR
+1080 
-1093 LVQVYNQINSSIQG
+1093 
-1107 IELLTNAIE
+1107 
-1116 RENQELAM
+1116 
-1124 TEEQMQALIA
+1124 
-1134 AYPELK
+1134 YPELQN
-1140 DKIEVTSEGYRIQKD
+1140 KIEVTSEGYRIQKD

-1165 ESANSQI
+1165 EAANKQI
-1172 QSEKAVA
+1172 EAEKTTA
-1179 ENVIAQANARINE
+1179 ENVIAQANARIEAIKKE
-1192 IKQEIAALQA
+1192 IIAVQA
-1202 LAAARAAMT
+1202 LALARA
-1211 GNMVGLAGESTK
+1211 NMAGDIVGIATASTK
-1223 IGLSLKMVGLAKQ
+1223 LSIGMAGLAKQ
-1236 QNELAK
+1236 QNELVK
-1242 ATERLNS
+1242 ATKTLES
-1249 LNSAAAKVQGLNA
+1249 INSAAAKVQGLSA
-1262 GRAAGASYAGGGSG
+1262 GRAAGASYVGGGSG
-1276 GSGGGSKGSSSGK
+1276 GSGGSKGGSSGK
-1289 SKNEKSALEI
+1289 SGSEKSALEI

-1313 TKQDIVEF
+1313 TKQDIAEF
-1321 YKEIAQRAELS
+1321 YKEIAKRAELS

-1344 DALKDFIQ
+1344 DALKDFIE
-1352 EALELQLEADRKK
+1352 EALELQLDADRKR
-1365 LESLQELTDKTKNST
+1365 LESLEELADKTKSST

-1419 LEKSESARKAALKE
+1419 LEKTESARKAALKE
-1433 REKDREREADEED
+1433 RDKDREREADKED
-1446 YYRRRREILEDIYSA
+1446 YYRRRKEILEDIYSA

-1488 EKQEKWNAEDEEER
+1488 EKNEKWNAEDEEAR
-1502 LEELFKKQKAEV
+1502 LEELFKKQKEDV
-1514 EELKNRELQ
+1514 EELKNKELQ

-1533 AFIDEQVQNVLNQI
+1533 AFIDEQVQNILNQV
-1547 QLIYDDIKAKNGEF
+1547 QLIYNNIKAQNGEF
-1561 SVLTLQQ
+1561 SVTTLQQ

-1578 LIGDFSNAYLRNLK
+1578 LVGDFSNMYLKNLT
-1592 DPIDAVNEKLTNDLE
+1592 DPIDAVNEKLGADLE
-1607 RISQAQIDGLSKKIE
+1607 RISQVQIDALKEKITS
-1622 GIENDFNE
+1622 IENDFNE
-1630 ANINMKAYAAAKS
+1630 MNINMKAYAATKS

-1656 PMTNGMFEGFGKASQ
+1656 PMTNGMFEGFEKASQ
-1671 IMAEMADKN
+1671 IMAEIADKN
-1680 AAYVYNAY
+1680 AAYIYNAY
-1688 HNKFI
+1688 QNRFI

-1703 MPVTRPSYIPLQE
+1703 MPVRMPSYIPSQNYSTTT
-1716 LVPTSIKPEIYQN
+1716 VKPEIYSG
-1729 LLRSSQASPITY
+1729 LLRSNSNISPITY

-1764 AASQIDEAKLS
+1764 AASQINEAQLS
-1775 KRMIRELNNQFNAF
+1775 KRVINELNNQFSML

>member
-1 MASKGSQTQHITK
+1 MASTQGSQTQHITK

-20 EVEAQ
+20 DIDAQ
-25 FQKIEQM
+25 FAKIEEM
-32 VKKTSEALSNVVAK
+32 VKKTSQSLSDVISKV
-46 ASEKNAQNT
+46 SERNAQNT
-55 KRVYDSII
+55 KRVYDGII
-63 SDAAQSTSKLGLS
+63 SDTTQSTTKLGMS

-81 KSKKELEE
+81 KSKTELEQM
-89 TLSTLGKI
+89 LSTLGKI
-97 SKIVYQSNPS
+97 SKITYQSNPS
-107 NGTLLQATATAVTKD
+107 TGTLLGATATAVTKD
-122 GQEII
+122 GKKII
-127 KTYKLQEES
+127 ETYKLQEEY
-136 VGKLKDGVNQYKYV
+136 VGRLKNGVDKYKYV
-150 WKETSQQ
+150 WKQTSQQ

-164 QEKAQQRADAEKQKA
+164 QEKAQQKADAEKQKA
-179 QERALREQQ
+179 QERALKEQQ
-188 KIQREQEKAAN
+188 KMQREQEKAAN
-199 AQQKAQDRI
+199 A
-208 LREQQKAEKE
+208 
-218 QERIANSQQKKMETT
+218 QQKKMETT

-242 KQKTFQALQTATKQP
+242 KQKTFQALQTATRQP
-257 NEQLVT
+257 NEQLVS
-263 KSGELQN
+263 KSSELQN

-278 IATNKKV
+278 ITANNKV
-285 DESALQQLATLKQQ
+285 DESALNQLATLKQQ
-299 TIELNTQTRVQQ
+299 TSELNTQARVQQ
-311 KIDAERQKA
+311 KIDAERQKTSQMYA
-320 TKQLQQQQTET
+320 KLFQQQEAET
-331 KKILQSID
+331 KKTIQTID

-354 FNYKSNVLAADSRE
+354 FNYKSNVLAADSKE
-368 LENQLQKMKQKIQ
+368 LENQLIKMKQKIQ
-381 TQGAVTQAEKEE
+381 AQGAVTQAEKEE
-393 LKVLQQQNSALQ
+393 LKVLQQQNAALQ
-405 QSAGLSSG
+405 QSAGLFGG
-413 IRSSFSSNNFL
+413 IRSSFSRSNFL
-424 SVAQQLTGIYGGIYA
+424 SVAQQLTGIYGGVYA

-446 TLSTIKDVEFG
+446 TLSTIKEVEFG

-462 RVFGDATLNV
+462 RVFNDATLDV
-472 KEYTGSIFNV
+472 KEYIGSMFDV
-482 AAEFGRT
+482 ATEFGRT
-489 FEDVQDT
+489 FDDIQDT
-496 VLRFAQSSYT
+496 VLRFAQSSYS
-506 AEEAIENAK
+506 AEEAIKNAR

-523 AELNSKEATQ
+523 AELDSTQATQ

-652 ENMSEKWNRAG
+652 ENMSEKWNKAG
-663 EAAKESMMDTFT
+663 DAAKESMMDTFT

-695 NAVEAYTKAS
+695 NALEAYTKAS

-811 LPIIATVGSLIHS
+811 IPIVATVGSLIYS
-824 AFSDKGAL
+824 AFADKGAL
-832 LKGLANDFKNM
+832 IKGLVNDLKRM
-843 AKSVLTHKAA
+843 TASILTNKAA
-853 TEGMSAAQIAYN
+853 TEGMSATQIAYN

-881 ITALIGVLVKA
+881 ITALIAVLVKS

-901 YMHRAEN
+901 YMNRATT
-908 QFKET
+908 QFEET
-913 MEAAQ
+913 MEAAE
-918 QQAESQRENIAV
+918 QQAQSQRDNIAV
-930 VQEYIQI
+930 TQEYIQI
-937 LESTTDAEGKSTL
+937 LENSIDAEGKSRL
-950 SKETVISYQKK
+950 SKEQIEYYQKK
-961 INEILGDSAV
+961 INDVLGESAI
-971 MYDIA
+971 MYDTETNKIQINTLA
-976 TDKIKINT
+976 IEDKIASIENE
-984 AAIDN
+984 IRL
-989 KISSMEKQIQAQI
+989 
-1002 QMEELEASMRAQHQ
+1002 QMQREELEASIRAKVELENQ
-1016 IQLQLDEKL
+1016 IFEKRN
-1025 IEREEKLAKL
+1025 EYEEKYNQLL
-1035 KEKQKYSDF
+1035 QKQKQNKPIRD
-1044 THAEQF
+1044 AETLSIQRLK
-1050 NLNQVEKDIAKLEQE
+1050 NDITQLEKE
-1065 MTKYENKQKELTQAT
+1065 MEKYTQKESELVQIKENA
-1080 EDTVNALSEEDKR
+1080 VKALSEEDKT
-1093 LVQVYNQINSSIQG
+1093 LMEVYNQINNAIKG
-1107 IELLTNAIE
+1107 IGLLTDAID
-1116 RENQELAM
+1116 RENQGLSM
-1124 TEEQMQALIA
+1124 TEEQMNALIA
-1134 AYPELK
+1134 IYPELQG
-1140 DKIEVTSEGYRIQKD
+1140 KIEVTSEGYRIQRD

-1165 ESANSQI
+1165 EAANTQI
-1172 QSEKAVA
+1172 DSERGKT
-1179 ENVIAQANARINE
+1179 ETVINQTNARIEAIRKE
-1192 IKQEIAALQA
+1192 IIAVQA
-1202 LAAARAAMT
+1202 LALARANMA
-1211 GNMVGLAGESTK
+1211 GDMVGMAASSFGLQLGLAD
-1223 IGLSLKMVGLAKQ
+1223 LAKQ

-1242 ATERLNS
+1242 ATERLNAV
-1249 LNSAAAKVQGLNA
+1249 NSAAAKVQGLSA
-1262 GRAAGASYAGGGSG
+1262 GKVPSASYVGGGSG
-1276 GSGGGSKGSSSGK
+1276 SGGSKGSGSGK
-1289 SKNEKSALEI
+1289 SGSEKSALEI

-1313 TKQDIVEF
+1313 TKQDIAEF

-1344 DALKDFIQ
+1344 DALKDFIE
-1352 EALELQLEADRKK
+1352 EALELQLDADRKR
-1365 LESLQELTDKTKNST
+1365 LESLEELADKTKSST

-1419 LEKSESARKAALKE
+1419 LEKTESARKAALKE
-1433 REKDREREADEED
+1433 RDKDREREADKED

-1488 EKQEKWNAEDEEER
+1488 EKNEKWNAEDEEEK
-1502 LEELFKKQKAEV
+1502 LEELFKKQKEEV
-1514 EELKNRELQ
+1514 EELKNKELQ

-1533 AFIDEQVQNVLNQI
+1533 AFIDEQVQNILNQV
-1547 QLIYDDIKAKNGEF
+1547 QLIYSNIKAQNGEF
-1561 SVLTLQQ
+1561 SVTTLQQ

-1578 LIGDFSNAYLRNLK
+1578 LIGDFSNIYLKNLT
-1592 DPIDAVNEKLTNDLE
+1592 DPIDAVNEKLGADLE
-1607 RISQAQIDGLSKKIE
+1607 RISQVQIDALKEKITS
-1622 GIENDFNE
+1622 IENDFNE
-1630 ANINMKAYAAAKS
+1630 TNINMKAYAATKS

-1656 PMTNGMFEGFGKASQ
+1656 PMTNGMFEGFEKASQ
-1671 IMAEMADKN
+1671 IMAEIADKN
-1680 AAYVYNAY
+1680 AAYIYNAY
-1688 HNKFI
+1688 QNRFI

-1703 MPVTRPSYIPLQE
+1703 MPVRMPSYIPSQNYSTTT
-1716 LVPTSIKPEIYQN
+1716 VKPEIYSG
-1729 LLRSSQASPITY
+1729 LLRSNSNISPITY

-1764 AASQIDEAKLS
+1764 AASQINEAQLS
-1775 KRMIRELNNQFNAF
+1775 KRVINELNNQFSML

>member
-1 MASKGSQTQHITK
+1 MASTQGSQTQHITK

-20 EVEAQ
+20 DIDAQ
-25 FQKIEQM
+25 FAKIEEM
-32 VKKTSEALSNVVAK
+32 VKKTSQSLSDVISKV
-46 ASEKNAQNT
+46 SERNAQNT
-55 KRVYDSII
+55 KRVYDGII
-63 SDAAQSTSKLGLS
+63 SDTTQSTTKLGMS

-81 KSKKELEE
+81 KSKTELEQM
-89 TLSTLGKI
+89 LSTLGKI
-97 SKIVYQSNPS
+97 SKITYQSNPS
-107 NGTLLQATATAVTKD
+107 TGTLLGATATAVTKD
-122 GQEII
+122 GKKII
-127 KTYKLQEES
+127 ETYKLQEEY
-136 VGKLKDGVNQYKYV
+136 VGRLKNGVDKYKYV
-150 WKETSQQ
+150 WKQTSQQ

-164 QEKAQQRADAEKQKA
+164 QEKAQQKADAEKQKA
-179 QERALREQQ
+179 QERALKEQQ
-188 KIQREQEKAAN
+188 KMQREQEKAAN
-199 AQQKAQDRI
+199 A
-208 LREQQKAEKE
+208 
-218 QERIANSQQKKMETT
+218 QQKKMETT

-242 KQKTFQALQTATKQP
+242 KQKTFQALQTATRQP
-257 NEQLVT
+257 NEQLVS
-263 KSGELQN
+263 KSSELQN
-270 QLQQLREI
+270 QLQQLRELI
-278 IATNKKV
+278 TANNKV
-285 DESALQQLATLKQQ
+285 DESALNQLATLKQQ
-299 TIELNTQTRVQQ
+299 TSELNTQARVQQ
-311 KIDAERQKA
+311 KIDAERQKTSQMYA
-320 TKQLQQQQTET
+320 KLFQQQEAET
-331 KKILQSID
+331 KKTIQTID

-354 FNYKSNVLAADSRE
+354 FNYKSNVLAADSKE
-368 LENQLQKMKQKIQ
+368 LENQLIKMKQKIQ
-381 TQGAVTQAEKEE
+381 AQGAVTQAEKEE
-393 LKVLQQQNSALQ
+393 LKVLQQQNAALQ
-405 QSAGLSSG
+405 QSAGLSGG
-413 IRSSFSSNNFL
+413 IRSSFSRSNFL
-424 SVAQQLTGIYGGIYA
+424 SVAQQLTGIYGGVYA

-446 TLSTIKDVEFG
+446 TLSTIKEVEFG

-462 RVFGDATLNV
+462 RVFNDATLDV
-472 KEYTGSIFNV
+472 KEYTGSMFDV
-482 AAEFGRT
+482 ATEFGRT
-489 FEDVQDT
+489 FDDIQDT
-496 VLRFAQSSYT
+496 VLRFAQSSYS
-506 AEEAIENAK
+506 AEEAIKNAR

-523 AELNSKEATQ
+523 AELDSTQATQ

-652 ENMSEKWNRAG
+652 ENMSEKWNKAG
-663 EAAKESMMDTFT
+663 DAAKESMMDTFT

-695 NAVEAYTKAS
+695 NALEAYTKAS

-777 LAVSLGESGLMD
+777 LAVSLGESGSMD

-811 LPIIATVGSLIHS
+811 IPIVATVGSLIYS
-824 AFSDKGAL
+824 AFADKGAL
-832 LKGLANDFKNM
+832 IKGLVNDLKRM
-843 AKSVLTHKAA
+843 TASILTNKAA
-853 TEGMSAAQIAYN
+853 TEGMSATQIAYN

-881 ITALIGVLVKA
+881 ITALIAVLVKS

-901 YMHRAEN
+901 YMNRATT
-908 QFKET
+908 QFEET
-913 MEAAQ
+913 MEAAE
-918 QQAESQRENIAV
+918 QQAQSQRDNIAV
-930 VQEYIQI
+930 TQEYIQI
-937 LESTTDAEGKSTL
+937 LENSIDAEGKSRL
-950 SKETVISYQKK
+950 SKEQIEYYQKK
-961 INEILGDSAV
+961 INDVLGESAI
-971 MYDIA
+971 MYDTETNKIQINTLA
-976 TDKIKINT
+976 IEDKIASIENE
-984 AAIDN
+984 IRL
-989 KISSMEKQIQAQI
+989 
-1002 QMEELEASMRAQHQ
+1002 QMQREELEASIRAKVELENQ
-1016 IQLQLDEKL
+1016 IFEKRN
-1025 IEREEKLAKL
+1025 EYEEKYNQLL
-1035 KEKQKYSDF
+1035 QKQKQNKPIRD
-1044 THAEQF
+1044 AETLSIQRLK
-1050 NLNQVEKDIAKLEQE
+1050 NDITQLEKE
-1065 MTKYENKQKELTQAT
+1065 MEKYTQKESELVQIKENA
-1080 EDTVNALSEEDKR
+1080 VKALSEEDKT
-1093 LVQVYNQINSSIQG
+1093 LMEVYNQINNAIKG
-1107 IELLTNAIE
+1107 IGLLTDAID
-1116 RENQELAM
+1116 RENQGLSM
-1124 TEEQMQALIA
+1124 TEEQMNALIA
-1134 AYPELK
+1134 IYPELQG
-1140 DKIEVTSEGYRIQKD
+1140 KIEVTSEGYRIQRD

-1165 ESANSQI
+1165 EAANTQI
-1172 QSEKAVA
+1172 DSERGKT
-1179 ENVIAQANARINE
+1179 ETVINQTNARIEAIRKE
-1192 IKQEIAALQA
+1192 IIAVQA
-1202 LAAARAAMT
+1202 LALARANMA
-1211 GNMVGLAGESTK
+1211 GDMVGMAASSFGLQLGLAD
-1223 IGLSLKMVGLAKQ
+1223 LAKQ

-1242 ATERLNS
+1242 ATERLNAV
-1249 LNSAAAKVQGLNA
+1249 NSAAAKVQGLSA
-1262 GRAAGASYAGGGSG
+1262 GKVPSASYVGGGSG
-1276 GSGGGSKGSSSGK
+1276 SGGSKGSGSGK
-1289 SKNEKSALEI
+1289 SGSEKSALEI

-1313 TKQDIVEF
+1313 TKQDIAEF

-1344 DALKDFIQ
+1344 DALKDFIE
-1352 EALELQLEADRKK
+1352 EALELQLDADRKR
-1365 LESLQELTDKTKNST
+1365 LESLEELADKTKSST

-1419 LEKSESARKAALKE
+1419 LEKTESARKAALKE
-1433 REKDREREADEED
+1433 RDKDREREADKED
-1446 YYRRRREILEDIYSA
+1446 YYRRRREILEDIYIA

-1488 EKQEKWNAEDEEER
+1488 EKNEKWNAEDEEEK
-1502 LEELFKKQKAEV
+1502 LEELFKKQKEEV
-1514 EELKNRELQ
+1514 EELKNKELQ

-1533 AFIDEQVQNVLNQI
+1533 AFIDEQVQNILNQV
-1547 QLIYDDIKAKNGEF
+1547 QLIYSNIKAQNGEF
-1561 SVLTLQQ
+1561 SVTTLQQ

-1578 LIGDFSNAYLRNLK
+1578 LIGDFSNIYLKNLT
-1592 DPIDAVNEKLTNDLE
+1592 DPIDAVNEKLGADLE
-1607 RISQAQIDGLSKKIE
+1607 RISQVQIDALKEKITS
-1622 GIENDFNE
+1622 IENDFNE
-1630 ANINMKAYAAAKS
+1630 TNINMKAYAATKS

-1656 PMTNGMFEGFGKASQ
+1656 PMTNGMFEGFEKASQ
-1671 IMAEMADKN
+1671 IMAEIADKN
-1680 AAYVYNAY
+1680 AAYIYNAY
-1688 HNKFI
+1688 QNRFI

-1703 MPVTRPSYIPLQE
+1703 MPVRMPSYIPSQNYSTTT
-1716 LVPTSIKPEIYQN
+1716 VKPEIYSG
-1729 LLRSSQASPITY
+1729 LLRSNSNISPITY

-1764 AASQIDEAKLS
+1764 AASQINEAQLS
-1775 KRMIRELNNQFNAF
+1775 KRVINELNNQFSML

>member
-1 MASKGSQTQHITK
+1 VASTQGSQTQHITK

-20 EVEAQ
+20 DIDAQ
-25 FQKIEQM
+25 FAKIEEM
-32 VKKTSEALSNVVAK
+32 VKKTSQSLSDVISKV
-46 ASEKNAQNT
+46 SERNAQNT
-55 KRVYDSII
+55 KRVYDGII
-63 SDAAQSTSKLGLS
+63 SDTTQSTTKLGMS

-81 KSKKELEE
+81 KSKTELEQM
-89 TLSTLGKI
+89 LSTLGKI
-97 SKIVYQSNPS
+97 SKITYQSNPS
-107 NGTLLQATATAVTKD
+107 TGTLLGATATAVTKD
-122 GQEII
+122 GKKII
-127 KTYKLQEES
+127 ETYKLQEEY
-136 VGKLKDGVNQYKYV
+136 VGRLKNGVDKYKYV
-150 WKETSQQ
+150 WKQTSQQ

-164 QEKAQQRADAEKQKA
+164 QEKAQQKADAEKQKA
-179 QERALREQQ
+179 QERALKEQQ
-188 KIQREQEKAAN
+188 KMQREQEKAAN
-199 AQQKAQDRI
+199 A
-208 LREQQKAEKE
+208 
-218 QERIANSQQKKMETT
+218 QQKKMETT

-242 KQKTFQALQTATKQP
+242 KQKTFQALQTATRQP
-257 NEQLVT
+257 NEQLVS
-263 KSGELQN
+263 KSSELQN

-278 IATNKKV
+278 ITANNKV
-285 DESALQQLATLKQQ
+285 DESALNQLATLKQQ
-299 TIELNTQTRVQQ
+299 TSELNTQARVQQ
-311 KIDAERQKA
+311 KIDAERQKTSQMYA
-320 TKQLQQQQTET
+320 KLFQQQEAET
-331 KKILQSID
+331 KKTIQTID

-354 FNYKSNVLAADSRE
+354 FNYKSNVLAADSKE
-368 LENQLQKMKQKIQ
+368 LENQLIKMKQKIQ
-381 TQGAVTQAEKEE
+381 AQGAVTQAEKEE
-393 LKVLQQQNSALQ
+393 LKVLQQQNAALQ
-405 QSAGLSSG
+405 QSAGLFGG
-413 IRSSFSSNNFL
+413 IRSSFSRSNFL
-424 SVAQQLTGIYGGIYA
+424 SVAQQLTGIYGGVYA

-446 TLSTIKDVEFG
+446 TLSTIKEVEFG

-462 RVFGDATLNV
+462 RVFNDATLDV
-472 KEYTGSIFNV
+472 KEYIGSMFDV
-482 AAEFGRT
+482 ATEFGRT
-489 FEDVQDT
+489 FDDIQDT
-496 VLRFAQSSYT
+496 VLRFAQSSYS
-506 AEEAIENAK
+506 AEEAIKNAR

-523 AELNSKEATQ
+523 AELDSTQATQ

-652 ENMSEKWNRAG
+652 ENMSEKWNKAG
-663 EAAKESMMDTFT
+663 DAAKESMMDTFT

-695 NAVEAYTKAS
+695 NALEAYTKAS

-811 LPIIATVGSLIHS
+811 IPIVATVGSLIYS
-824 AFSDKGAL
+824 AFADKGAL
-832 LKGLANDFKNM
+832 IKGLVNDLKRM
-843 AKSVLTHKAA
+843 TASILTNKAA
-853 TEGMSAAQIAYN
+853 TEGMSATQIAYN

-881 ITALIGVLVKA
+881 ITALIAVLVKS

-901 YMHRAEN
+901 YMNRATT
-908 QFKET
+908 QFEET
-913 MEAAQ
+913 MEAAE
-918 QQAESQRENIAV
+918 QQAQSQRDNIAV
-930 VQEYIQI
+930 TQEYIQI
-937 LESTTDAEGKSTL
+937 LENSIDAEGKSRL
-950 SKETVISYQKK
+950 SKEQIEYYQKK
-961 INEILGDSAV
+961 INDVLGESAI
-971 MYDIA
+971 MYDTETNKIQINTLA
-976 TDKIKINT
+976 IEDKIASIENE
-984 AAIDN
+984 IRL
-989 KISSMEKQIQAQI
+989 
-1002 QMEELEASMRAQHQ
+1002 QMQREELEASIRAKVELENQ
-1016 IQLQLDEKL
+1016 IFEKRN
-1025 IEREEKLAKL
+1025 EYEEKYNQLL
-1035 KEKQKYSDF
+1035 QKQKQNKPIRD
-1044 THAEQF
+1044 AETLSIQRLK
-1050 NLNQVEKDIAKLEQE
+1050 NDITQLEKE
-1065 MTKYENKQKELTQAT
+1065 MEKYTQKESELVQIKENA
-1080 EDTVNALSEEDKR
+1080 VKALSEEDKT
-1093 LVQVYNQINSSIQG
+1093 LMEVYNQINNAIKG
-1107 IELLTNAIE
+1107 IGLLTDAID
-1116 RENQELAM
+1116 RENQGLSM
-1124 TEEQMQALIA
+1124 TEEQMNALIA
-1134 AYPELK
+1134 IYPELQG
-1140 DKIEVTSEGYRIQKD
+1140 KIEVTSEGYRIQRD

-1165 ESANSQI
+1165 EAANTQI
-1172 QSEKAVA
+1172 DSERGKT
-1179 ENVIAQANARINE
+1179 ETVINQTNARIEAIRKE
-1192 IKQEIAALQA
+1192 IIAVQA
-1202 LAAARAAMT
+1202 LALARANMA
-1211 GNMVGLAGESTK
+1211 GDMVGMAASSFGLQLGLAD
-1223 IGLSLKMVGLAKQ
+1223 LAKQ

-1242 ATERLNS
+1242 ATERLNAV
-1249 LNSAAAKVQGLNA
+1249 NSAAAKVQGLSA
-1262 GRAAGASYAGGGSG
+1262 GKVPSASYVGGGSG
-1276 GSGGGSKGSSSGK
+1276 SGGSKGSGSGK
-1289 SKNEKSALEI
+1289 SGSEKSALEI

-1313 TKQDIVEF
+1313 TKQDIAEF

-1344 DALKDFIQ
+1344 DALKDFIE
-1352 EALELQLEADRKK
+1352 EALELQLDADRKR
-1365 LESLQELTDKTKNST
+1365 LESLEELADKTKSST

-1419 LEKSESARKAALKE
+1419 LEKTESARKAALKE
-1433 REKDREREADEED
+1433 RDKDREREADKED

-1488 EKQEKWNAEDEEER
+1488 EKNEKWNAEDEEEK
-1502 LEELFKKQKAEV
+1502 LEELFKKQKEEV
-1514 EELKNRELQ
+1514 EELKNKELQ

-1533 AFIDEQVQNVLNQI
+1533 AFIDEQVQNILNQV
-1547 QLIYDDIKAKNGEF
+1547 QLIYSNIKAQNGEF
-1561 SVLTLQQ
+1561 SVTTLQQ

-1578 LIGDFSNAYLRNLK
+1578 LIGDFSNIYLKNLT
-1592 DPIDAVNEKLTNDLE
+1592 DPIDAVNEKLGADLE
-1607 RISQAQIDGLSKKIE
+1607 RISQVQIDALKEKITS
-1622 GIENDFNE
+1622 IENDFNE
-1630 ANINMKAYAAAKS
+1630 TNINMKAYAATKS

-1656 PMTNGMFEGFGKASQ
+1656 PMTNGMFEGFEKASQ
-1671 IMAEMADKN
+1671 IMAEIADKN
-1680 AAYVYNAY
+1680 AAYIYNAY
-1688 HNKFI
+1688 QNRFI

-1703 MPVTRPSYIPLQE
+1703 MPVRMPSYIPSQNYSTTT
-1716 LVPTSIKPEIYQN
+1716 VKPEIYSG
-1729 LLRSSQASPITY
+1729 LLRSNSNISPITY

-1764 AASQIDEAKLS
+1764 AASQINEAQLS
-1775 KRMIRELNNQFNAF
+1775 KRVINELNNQFSML

>member
-1 MASKGSQTQHITK
+1 MASTQGSQTQHITK

-20 EVEAQ
+20 DIDAQ
-25 FQKIEQM
+25 FAKIEEM
-32 VKKTSEALSNVVAK
+32 VKKTSQSLSDVISKV
-46 ASEKNAQNT
+46 SERNAQNT
-55 KRVYDSII
+55 KRVYDGII
-63 SDAAQSTSKLGLS
+63 SDTTQSTTKLGMS

-81 KSKKELEE
+81 KSKTELEQM
-89 TLSTLGKI
+89 LSTLGKI
-97 SKIVYQSNPS
+97 SKITYQSNPS
-107 NGTLLQATATAVTKD
+107 TETLLGATATAVTKD
-122 GQEII
+122 GKKII
-127 KTYKLQEES
+127 ETYKLQEEY
-136 VGKLKDGVNQYKYV
+136 VGKLKNGVDKYKYV
-150 WKETSQQ
+150 WKQTSQQ

-164 QEKAQQRADAEKQKA
+164 QEKAQ
-179 QERALREQQ
+179 
-188 KIQREQEKAAN
+188 
-199 AQQKAQDRI
+199 
-208 LREQQKAEKE
+208 
-218 QERIANSQQKKMETT
+218 ERIANAEQKKMQTT

-242 KQKTFQALQTATKQP
+242 KQKTFQALQTATRQP
-257 NEQLVT
+257 NEQLVS
-263 KSGELQN
+263 KSSELQN

-278 IATNKKV
+278 ITANNKV
-285 DESALQQLATLKQQ
+285 DESALNQLATLKQQ
-299 TIELNTQTRVQQ
+299 TSELNTQARVQQ
-311 KIDAERQKA
+311 KIDAERQKE
-320 TKQLQQQQTET
+320 TKLLQQQQAET
-331 KKILQSID
+331 KKILQAID

-354 FNYKSNVLAADSRE
+354 FNYKSNVLAADSKE
-368 LENQLQKMKQKIQ
+368 LENQLIKMKQKIQ

-393 LKVLQQQNSALQ
+393 LKVLQQQNAALQ
-405 QSAGLSSG
+405 QSAGLSGG
-413 IRSSFSSNNFL
+413 IRSSFSRSNFL
-424 SVAQQLTGIYGGIYA
+424 SVAQQLTGIYGGVYA

-462 RVFGDATLNV
+462 RVFNDATLEA
-472 KEYTGSIFNV
+472 KEYTGSMFDV
-482 AAEFGRT
+482 AVDFGRT

-496 VLRFAQSSYT
+496 VLRFAQSGYS
-506 AEEAIENAK
+506 AEEAAENAR

-523 AELNSKEATQ
+523 AELDSTQATQ

-572 GLLKASSVAKV
+572 GLLKASSVAKI

-652 ENMSEKWNRAG
+652 ENMSDKWNKAG
-663 EAAKESMMDTFT
+663 DAAKDSMMDTFT

-695 NAVEAYTKAS
+695 NAIEAYTKAS

-811 LPIIATVGSLIHS
+811 IPIVATVGSLIYS
-824 AFSDKGAL
+824 AFADKGAL
-832 LKGLANDFKNM
+832 IKGLVNDLKRM
-843 AKSVLTHKAA
+843 TASILTNKAA
-853 TEGMSAAQIAYN
+853 TEGMSATQIAYN

-881 ITALIGVLVKA
+881 ITALIAVLVKS

-901 YMHRAEN
+901 YMNRATT
-908 QFKET
+908 QFEET
-913 MEAAQ
+913 MEAAE
-918 QQAESQRENIAV
+918 QQAQSQRDNIAV
-930 VQEYIQI
+930 TQEYIQI
-937 LESTTDAEGKSTL
+937 LENSIDAEGKSRL
-950 SKETVISYQKK
+950 SKEQIEYYQKK
-961 INEILGDSAV
+961 INDVLGESAI
-971 MYDIA
+971 MYDTETNKIQINTLA
-976 TDKIKINT
+976 IEDKIASIENE
-984 AAIDN
+984 IRL
-989 KISSMEKQIQAQI
+989 
-1002 QMEELEASMRAQHQ
+1002 QMQREELEASIRAKVELENQ
-1016 IQLQLDEKL
+1016 IFEKRN
-1025 IEREEKLAKL
+1025 EYEEKYNQLL
-1035 KEKQKYSDF
+1035 QKQKQNKPIRD
-1044 THAEQF
+1044 AETLSIQRLK
-1050 NLNQVEKDIAKLEQE
+1050 NDITQLEKE
-1065 MTKYENKQKELTQAT
+1065 MEKYTQKESELVQIKENA
-1080 EDTVNALSEEDKR
+1080 VKALSEEDKT
-1093 LVQVYNQINSSIQG
+1093 LMEVYNQINNAIKG
-1107 IELLTNAIE
+1107 IGLLTDAID
-1116 RENQELAM
+1116 RENQGLSM
-1124 TEEQMQALIA
+1124 TEEQMKALIA
-1134 AYPELK
+1134 IYPELQ

-1165 ESANSQI
+1165 EAANIQI
-1172 QSEKAVA
+1172 DSERGKT
-1179 ENVIAQANARINE
+1179 ETVINQTNARIEAIRKE
-1192 IKQEIAALQA
+1192 IIAVQA
-1202 LAAARAAMT
+1202 LALARA
-1211 GNMVGLAGESTK
+1211 NMAGDIAGIAASSFGLQLGLAD
-1223 IGLSLKMVGLAKQ
+1223 LAKQ

-1242 ATERLNS
+1242 ATERLNAI
-1249 LNSAAAKVQGLNA
+1249 NSAAAKVQGLSA
-1262 GRAAGASYAGGGSG
+1262 GKVPSASYVGGGSG
-1276 GSGGGSKGSSSGK
+1276 SGGSKGSGSGK
-1289 SKNEKSALEI
+1289 SGNEKSALEI

-1313 TKQDIVEF
+1313 TKQDIAEF
-1321 YKEIAQRAELS
+1321 YKEIAKRAELS

-1344 DALKDFIQ
+1344 DALKDFIE
-1352 EALELQLEADRKK
+1352 EALELQLDADRKR
-1365 LESLQELTDKTKNST
+1365 LESLEELADKTKSST

-1419 LEKSESARKAALKE
+1419 LEKTESARKAALKE
-1433 REKDREREADEED
+1433 RDKDREREADKED

-1488 EKQEKWNAEDEEER
+1488 EKNEKWNAEDEEAR
-1502 LEELFKKQKAEV
+1502 LEELFKKQKEDV
-1514 EELKNRELQ
+1514 EELKNKELQ

-1533 AFIDEQVQNVLNQI
+1533 AFIDEQVQNILNQV
-1547 QLIYDDIKAKNGEF
+1547 QLIYNNIKAQNGEF
-1561 SVLTLQQ
+1561 SVTTLQQ

-1578 LIGDFSNAYLRNLK
+1578 LVGDFSNMYLKNLT
-1592 DPIDAVNEKLTNDLE
+1592 DPIDAVNEKLGADLE
-1607 RISQAQIDGLSKKIE
+1607 RISQVQIDALKEKITS
-1622 GIENDFNE
+1622 IENDFNE
-1630 ANINMKAYAAAKS
+1630 MNINMKAYAATKS

-1656 PMTNGMFEGFGKASQ
+1656 PMTNGMFEGFEKASQ
-1671 IMAEMADKN
+1671 IMAEIADKN
-1680 AAYVYNAY
+1680 AAYIYNAY
-1688 HNKFI
+1688 QNRFI

-1703 MPVTRPSYIPLQE
+1703 MPVRMPSYIPSQNYSTTT
-1716 LVPTSIKPEIYQN
+1716 VKPEIYSG
-1729 LLRSSQASPITY
+1729 LLRSNSNISPITY

-1764 AASQIDEAKLS
+1764 AASQINEAQLS
-1775 KRMIRELNNQFNAF
+1775 KRVINELNNQFSML

>member
-1 MASKGSQTQHITK
+1 MASTQGSQTQHITK

-20 EVEAQ
+20 DIDAQ
-25 FQKIEQM
+25 FAKIEEM
-32 VKKTSEALSNVVAK
+32 VKKTSQSLSDVISKV
-46 ASEKNAQNT
+46 SERNAQNT
-55 KRVYDSII
+55 KRVYDGII
-63 SDAAQSTSKLGLS
+63 SDTTQSTTKLGMS

-81 KSKKELEE
+81 KSKTELEQM
-89 TLSTLGKI
+89 LSTLGKI
-97 SKIVYQSNPS
+97 SKITYQSNPS
-107 NGTLLQATATAVTKD
+107 TGTLLGATATAVTKD
-122 GQEII
+122 GKKII
-127 KTYKLQEES
+127 ETYKLQEEY
-136 VGKLKDGVNQYKYV
+136 VGRLKNGVDKYKYV
-150 WKETSQQ
+150 WKQTSQQ

-164 QEKAQQRADAEKQKA
+164 QEKAQQKADAEKQKA
-179 QERALREQQ
+179 QERALKEQQ
-188 KIQREQEKAAN
+188 KMQREQEKAAN
-199 AQQKAQDRI
+199 A
-208 LREQQKAEKE
+208 
-218 QERIANSQQKKMETT
+218 QQKKMETT

-242 KQKTFQALQTATKQP
+242 KQKTFQALQTATRQP
-257 NEQLVT
+257 NEQLVS
-263 KSGELQN
+263 KSSELQN

-278 IATNKKV
+278 ITANNKV
-285 DESALQQLATLKQQ
+285 DESALNQLATLKQQ
-299 TIELNTQTRVQQ
+299 TSELNTQARVQQ
-311 KIDAERQKA
+311 KIDAERQKTSQMYA
-320 TKQLQQQQTET
+320 KLFQQQEAET
-331 KKILQSID
+331 KKTIQTID

-354 FNYKSNVLAADSRE
+354 FNYKSNVLAADSKE
-368 LENQLQKMKQKIQ
+368 LENQLIKMKQKIQ
-381 TQGAVTQAEKEE
+381 AQGAVTQAEKEE
-393 LKVLQQQNSALQ
+393 LKVLQQQNAALQ
-405 QSAGLSSG
+405 QSAGLFGG
-413 IRSSFSSNNFL
+413 IRSSFSRSNFL
-424 SVAQQLTGIYGGIYA
+424 SVAQQLTGIYGGVYA

-446 TLSTIKDVEFG
+446 TLSTIKEVEFG

-462 RVFGDATLNV
+462 RVFNDATLDV
-472 KEYTGSIFNV
+472 KEYIGSMFDV
-482 AAEFGRT
+482 ATEFGRT
-489 FEDVQDT
+489 FDDIQDT
-496 VLRFAQSSYT
+496 VLRFAQSSYS
-506 AEEAIENAK
+506 AEEAIKNAR

-523 AELNSKEATQ
+523 AELDSTQATQ

-652 ENMSEKWNRAG
+652 ENMSEKWNKAG
-663 EAAKESMMDTFT
+663 DAAKESMMDTFT

-695 NAVEAYTKAS
+695 NALEAYTKAS

-811 LPIIATVGSLIHS
+811 IPIVATVGSLIYS
-824 AFSDKGAL
+824 AFADKGAL
-832 LKGLANDFKNM
+832 IKGLVNDLKRM
-843 AKSVLTHKAA
+843 TASILTNKAA
-853 TEGMSAAQIAYN
+853 TEGMSATQIAYN

-881 ITALIGVLVKA
+881 ITALIAVLVKS

-901 YMHRAEN
+901 YMNRATT
-908 QFKET
+908 QFEET
-913 MEAAQ
+913 MEAAE
-918 QQAESQRENIAV
+918 QQAQSQRDNIAV
-930 VQEYIQI
+930 TQEYIQI
-937 LESTTDAEGKSTL
+937 LENSIDAEGKSRL
-950 SKETVISYQKK
+950 SKEQIEYYQKK
-961 INEILGDSAV
+961 INDVLGESAI
-971 MYDIA
+971 MYDTETNKIQINTLA
-976 TDKIKINT
+976 IEDKIASIENE
-984 AAIDN
+984 IRL
-989 KISSMEKQIQAQI
+989 
-1002 QMEELEASMRAQHQ
+1002 QMQREELEASIRAKVELENQ
-1016 IQLQLDEKL
+1016 IFEKRN
-1025 IEREEKLAKL
+1025 EYEEKYNQLL
-1035 KEKQKYSDF
+1035 QKQKQNKPIRD
-1044 THAEQF
+1044 AETLSIQRLK
-1050 NLNQVEKDIAKLEQE
+1050 NDITQLEKE
-1065 MTKYENKQKELTQAT
+1065 MEKYTQKESELVQIKENA
-1080 EDTVNALSEEDKR
+1080 VKALSEEDKT
-1093 LVQVYNQINSSIQG
+1093 LMEVYNQINNAIKG
-1107 IELLTNAIE
+1107 IGLLTDAID
-1116 RENQELAM
+1116 RENQGLSM
-1124 TEEQMQALIA
+1124 TEEQMNALIA
-1134 AYPELK
+1134 IYPELQG
-1140 DKIEVTSEGYRIQKD
+1140 KIEVTSEGYRIQRD

-1165 ESANSQI
+1165 EAANTQI
-1172 QSEKAVA
+1172 DSERGKT
-1179 ENVIAQANARINE
+1179 ETVINQTNARIEAIRKE
-1192 IKQEIAALQA
+1192 IIAVQA
-1202 LAAARAAMT
+1202 LALARANMA
-1211 GNMVGLAGESTK
+1211 GDMVGMAASSFGLQLGLAD
-1223 IGLSLKMVGLAKQ
+1223 LAKQ

-1242 ATERLNS
+1242 ATERLNAV
-1249 LNSAAAKVQGLNA
+1249 NSAAAKVQGLSA
-1262 GRAAGASYAGGGSG
+1262 GKVPSASYVGGGSG
-1276 GSGGGSKGSSSGK
+1276 SGGSKGSGSGK
-1289 SKNEKSALEI
+1289 SGSEKSALEI

-1313 TKQDIVEF
+1313 TKQDIAEF

-1344 DALKDFIQ
+1344 DALKDFIE
-1352 EALELQLEADRKK
+1352 EALELQLDADRKR
-1365 LESLQELTDKTKNST
+1365 LESLEELADKTKSST

-1419 LEKSESARKAALKE
+1419 LEKTESARKAALKE
-1433 REKDREREADEED
+1433 RDKDREREADKED

-1488 EKQEKWNAEDEEER
+1488 EKNEKWNAEDEEEK
-1502 LEELFKKQKAEV
+1502 LEELFKKQKEEV
-1514 EELKNRELQ
+1514 EELKNKELQ

-1533 AFIDEQVQNVLNQI
+1533 AFIDEQVQNILNQV
-1547 QLIYDDIKAKNGEF
+1547 QLIYSNIKAQNGEF
-1561 SVLTLQQ
+1561 SVTTLQQ

-1578 LIGDFSNAYLRNLK
+1578 LIGDFSNIYLKNLT
-1592 DPIDAVNEKLTNDLE
+1592 DPIDAVNEKLGADLE
-1607 RISQAQIDGLSKKIE
+1607 RISQVQIDALKEKITS
-1622 GIENDFNE
+1622 IENDFNE
-1630 ANINMKAYAAAKS
+1630 TNINMKAYAATKS

-1656 PMTNGMFEGFGKASQ
+1656 PMTNGMFEGFEKASQ
-1671 IMAEMADKN
+1671 IMAEIADKN
-1680 AAYVYNAY
+1680 AAYIYNAY
-1688 HNKFI
+1688 QNRFI

-1703 MPVTRPSYIPLQE
+1703 MPVRMPSYIP
-1716 LVPTSIKPEIYQN
+1716 SQN
-1729 LLRSSQASPITY
+1729 YSTTTVKQIGRASC
-1741 NTNTSN
+1741 
-1747 TRQNSVIV
+1747 
-1755 QGNLLNVNN
+1755 
-1764 AASQIDEAKLS
+1764 
-1775 KRMIRELNNQFNAF
+1775 RERV
-1789 P
+1789 

>member
-107 NGTLLQATATAVTKD
+107 TGTLLGATATAVTKD
-122 GQEII
+122 GKKII
-127 KTYKLQEES
+127 ETYKLQEEY
-136 VGKLKDGVNQYKYV
+136 VGKLEDGVKQYKYV
-150 WKETSQQ
+150 WKQTSQQ

-930 VQEYIQI
+930 AQEYIQI
-937 LESTTDAEGKSTL
+937 LESTTDAEGNSTL

-961 INEILGDSAV
+961 INEILGDSVV
-971 MYDIA
+971 MYDTE

-1025 IEREEKLAKL
+1025 IEREEKLAKI
-1035 KEKQKYSDF
+1035 KEKQKNTQSTIGEELQLGNIIADI
-1044 THAEQF
+1044 
-1050 NLNQVEKDIAKLEQE
+1050 NQLEQE

-1080 EDTVNALSEEDKR
+1080 EDTINALSEEDKR

-1124 TEEQMQALIA
+1124 TEEQMKALIA

-1179 ENVIAQANARINE
+1179 ENVIAQANARINA

-1223 IGLSLKMVGLAKQ
+1223 IGLKMVGLAKQ

-1276 GSGGGSKGSSSGK
+1276 GSGGGSKGSGSGK

>member
-1 MASKGSQTQHITK
+1 MASTQGSQTQHITK

-20 EVEAQ
+20 DIDAQ
-25 FQKIEQM
+25 FAKIEEM
-32 VKKTSEALSNVVAK
+32 VKKTSQSLSDVISKV
-46 ASEKNAQNT
+46 SERNAQNT
-55 KRVYDSII
+55 KRVYDGII
-63 SDAAQSTSKLGLS
+63 SDTTQSTTKLGMS

-81 KSKKELEE
+81 KSKTELEQM
-89 TLSTLGKI
+89 LSTLGKI
-97 SKIVYQSNPS
+97 SKITYQSNPS
-107 NGTLLQATATAVTKD
+107 TGTLLGATATAVTKD
-122 GQEII
+122 GKKII
-127 KTYKLQEES
+127 ETYKLQEEY
-136 VGKLKDGVNQYKYV
+136 VGRLKNGVDKYKYV
-150 WKETSQQ
+150 WKQTSQQ

-164 QEKAQQRADAEKQKA
+164 QEKAQQKADAEKQKA
-179 QERALREQQ
+179 QERALKEQQ
-188 KIQREQEKAAN
+188 KMQREQEKAAN
-199 AQQKAQDRI
+199 A
-208 LREQQKAEKE
+208 
-218 QERIANSQQKKMETT
+218 QQKKMETT

-242 KQKTFQALQTATKQP
+242 KQKTFQALQTATRQP
-257 NEQLVT
+257 NEQLVS
-263 KSGELQN
+263 KSSELQN

-278 IATNKKV
+278 ITANNKV
-285 DESALQQLATLKQQ
+285 DESALNQLATLKQQ
-299 TIELNTQTRVQQ
+299 TSELNTQARVQQ
-311 KIDAERQKA
+311 KIDAERQKTSQMYA
-320 TKQLQQQQTET
+320 KLFQQQEAET
-331 KKILQSID
+331 KKTIQTID

-354 FNYKSNVLAADSRE
+354 FNYKSNVLAADSKE
-368 LENQLQKMKQKIQ
+368 LENQLIKMKQKIQ
-381 TQGAVTQAEKEE
+381 AQGAVTQAEKEE
-393 LKVLQQQNSALQ
+393 LKVLQQQNAALQ
-405 QSAGLSSG
+405 QSAGLSGG
-413 IRSSFSSNNFL
+413 IRSSFSRSNFL
-424 SVAQQLTGIYGGIYA
+424 SVAQQLTGIYGGVYA

-446 TLSTIKDVEFG
+446 TLSTIKEVEFG

-462 RVFGDATLNV
+462 RVFNDATLDV
-472 KEYTGSIFNV
+472 KEYIGSMFDV
-482 AAEFGRT
+482 ATEFGRT
-489 FEDVQDT
+489 FDDIQDT
-496 VLRFAQSSYT
+496 VLRFAQSSYS
-506 AEEAIENAK
+506 AEEAIKNAR

-523 AELNSKEATQ
+523 AELDSTQATQ

-652 ENMSEKWNRAG
+652 ENMSEKWNKAG
-663 EAAKESMMDTFT
+663 DTAKESMMDTFT

-695 NAVEAYTKAS
+695 NALEAYTKAS

-811 LPIIATVGSLIHS
+811 IPIVATVGSLIYS
-824 AFSDKGAL
+824 AFADKGAL
-832 LKGLANDFKNM
+832 IKGLVNDLKRM
-843 AKSVLTHKAA
+843 TASILTNKAA
-853 TEGMSAAQIAYN
+853 TEGMSATQIAYN

-881 ITALIGVLVKA
+881 ITALIAVLVKS

-901 YMHRAEN
+901 YMNRATT
-908 QFKET
+908 QFEET
-913 MEAAQ
+913 MEAAE
-918 QQAESQRENIAV
+918 QQAQSQRDNIAV
-930 VQEYIQI
+930 TQEYIQI
-937 LESTTDAEGKSTL
+937 LENSIDAEGKSRL
-950 SKETVISYQKK
+950 SKEQIEYYQKK
-961 INEILGDSAV
+961 INDVLGESAI
-971 MYDIA
+971 MYDTETNKIQINTLA
-976 TDKIKINT
+976 IEDKIASIENE
-984 AAIDN
+984 IRL
-989 KISSMEKQIQAQI
+989 
-1002 QMEELEASMRAQHQ
+1002 QMQREELEASIRAKVELENQ
-1016 IQLQLDEKL
+1016 IFEKRN
-1025 IEREEKLAKL
+1025 EYEEKYNQLL
-1035 KEKQKYSDF
+1035 QKQKQNKPIRD
-1044 THAEQF
+1044 AETLSIQRLK
-1050 NLNQVEKDIAKLEQE
+1050 NDITQLEKE
-1065 MTKYENKQKELTQAT
+1065 MEKYTQKESELVQIKENA
-1080 EDTVNALSEEDKR
+1080 VKALSEEDKT
-1093 LVQVYNQINSSIQG
+1093 LMEVYNQINNAIKG
-1107 IELLTNAIE
+1107 IGLLTDAID
-1116 RENQELAM
+1116 RENQGLSM
-1124 TEEQMQALIA
+1124 TEEQMNALIA
-1134 AYPELK
+1134 IYPELQG
-1140 DKIEVTSEGYRIQKD
+1140 KIEVTSEGYRIQRD

-1165 ESANSQI
+1165 EAANTQI
-1172 QSEKAVA
+1172 DSERGKT
-1179 ENVIAQANARINE
+1179 ETVINQTNARIEAIRKE
-1192 IKQEIAALQA
+1192 IIAVQA
-1202 LAAARAAMT
+1202 LALARANMA
-1211 GNMVGLAGESTK
+1211 GDMVGMAASSFGLQLGLAD
-1223 IGLSLKMVGLAKQ
+1223 LAKQ

-1242 ATERLNS
+1242 ATERLNAV
-1249 LNSAAAKVQGLNA
+1249 NSAAAKVQGLSA
-1262 GRAAGASYAGGGSG
+1262 GKVPSASYVGGGSG
-1276 GSGGGSKGSSSGK
+1276 SGGSKGSGSGK
-1289 SKNEKSALEI
+1289 SGSEKSALEI

-1313 TKQDIVEF
+1313 TKQDIAEF

-1344 DALKDFIQ
+1344 DALKDFIE
-1352 EALELQLEADRKK
+1352 EALELQLDADRKR
-1365 LESLQELTDKTKNST
+1365 LESLEELADKTKSST

-1419 LEKSESARKAALKE
+1419 LEKTESARKAALKE
-1433 REKDREREADEED
+1433 RDKDREREADKED

-1488 EKQEKWNAEDEEER
+1488 EKNEKWNAEDEEEK
-1502 LEELFKKQKAEV
+1502 LEELFKKQKEEV
-1514 EELKNRELQ
+1514 EELKNKELQ

-1533 AFIDEQVQNVLNQI
+1533 AFIDEQVQNILNQV
-1547 QLIYDDIKAKNGEF
+1547 QLIYSNIKAQNGEF
-1561 SVLTLQQ
+1561 SVTTLQQ

-1578 LIGDFSNAYLRNLK
+1578 LIGDFSNIYLKNLT
-1592 DPIDAVNEKLTNDLE
+1592 DPIDAVNEKLGADLE
-1607 RISQAQIDGLSKKIE
+1607 RISQVQIDALKEKITS
-1622 GIENDFNE
+1622 IENDFNE
-1630 ANINMKAYAAAKS
+1630 TNINMKAYAATKS

-1656 PMTNGMFEGFGKASQ
+1656 PMTNGMFEGFEKASQ
-1671 IMAEMADKN
+1671 IMAEIADKN
-1680 AAYVYNAY
+1680 AAYIYNAY
-1688 HNKFI
+1688 QNRFI

-1703 MPVTRPSYIPLQE
+1703 MPVRMPSYIPSQNYSTTT
-1716 LVPTSIKPEIYQN
+1716 VKPEIYSG
-1729 LLRSSQASPITY
+1729 LLRSNSNISPITY

-1764 AASQIDEAKLS
+1764 AASQINEAQLS
-1775 KRMIRELNNQFNAF
+1775 KRVINELNNQFSML

>member
-1 MASKGSQTQHITK
+1 MATTQGSQTQHITK

-20 EVEAQ
+20 DIDAQ
-25 FQKIEQM
+25 FAKIEEM
-32 VKKTSEALSNVVAK
+32 VKKTSQSLSDVISKV
-46 ASEKNAQNT
+46 SERNAQNT
-55 KRVYDSII
+55 KRVYDGII
-63 SDAAQSTSKLGLS
+63 SDTTQSTTKLGMS

-81 KSKKELEE
+81 KSKTELEQM
-89 TLSTLGKI
+89 LSTLGKI
-97 SKIVYQSNPS
+97 SKITYQSNPS
-107 NGTLLQATATAVTKD
+107 TGTLLGATATAVTKD
-122 GQEII
+122 GKKII
-127 KTYKLQEES
+127 ETYKLQEEY
-136 VGKLKDGVNQYKYV
+136 VGRLKNGVDKYKYV
-150 WKETSQQ
+150 WKQTSQQ

-164 QEKAQQRADAEKQKA
+164 QEKAQQKADTEKQKA
-179 QERALREQQ
+179 QERALKEQQ
-188 KIQREQEKAAN
+188 KMQREQEKAAN
-199 AQQKAQDRI
+199 A
-208 LREQQKAEKE
+208 
-218 QERIANSQQKKMETT
+218 QQKKMETT

-242 KQKTFQALQTATKQP
+242 KQKTFQALQTATRQP
-257 NEQLVT
+257 NEQLVS
-263 KSGELQN
+263 KSSELQN

-278 IATNKKV
+278 ITANNKV
-285 DESALQQLATLKQQ
+285 DESALNQLATLKQQ
-299 TIELNTQTRVQQ
+299 TSELNTQARVQQ
-311 KIDAERQKA
+311 KIDAERQKTSQMYA
-320 TKQLQQQQTET
+320 KLFQQQEAET
-331 KKILQSID
+331 KKTIQTID

-354 FNYKSNVLAADSRE
+354 FNYKSNVLAADSKE
-368 LENQLQKMKQKIQ
+368 LENQLIKMKQKIQ
-381 TQGAVTQAEKEE
+381 AQGAVTQAEKEE
-393 LKVLQQQNSALQ
+393 LKVLQQQNAALQ
-405 QSAGLSSG
+405 QSAGLSGG
-413 IRSSFSSNNFL
+413 IRSSFSRSNFL
-424 SVAQQLTGIYGGIYA
+424 SVAQQLTGIYGGVYA

-446 TLSTIKDVEFG
+446 TLSTIKEVEFG

-462 RVFGDATLNV
+462 RVFNDATLDV
-472 KEYTGSIFNV
+472 KEYIGSMFDV
-482 AAEFGRT
+482 ATEFGRT
-489 FEDVQDT
+489 FDDIQDT
-496 VLRFAQSSYT
+496 VLRFAQSSYS
-506 AEEAIENAK
+506 AEEAIKNAR

-523 AELNSKEATQ
+523 AELDSTQATQ

-623 NALKAFEEMGIEVYA
+623 NSLKAFEEMGIEVYA

-652 ENMSEKWNRAG
+652 ENMSEKWNKAG
-663 EAAKESMMDTFT
+663 DTAKESMMDTFT

-695 NAVEAYTKAS
+695 NALEAYTKAS

-811 LPIIATVGSLIHS
+811 IPIVATVGSLIYS
-824 AFSDKGAL
+824 AFADKGAL
-832 LKGLANDFKNM
+832 IKGLVNDLKRM
-843 AKSVLTHKAA
+843 TASILTNKAA
-853 TEGMSAAQIAYN
+853 TEGMSATQIAYN

-881 ITALIGVLVKA
+881 ITALIAVLVKS

-901 YMHRAEN
+901 YMNRATT
-908 QFKET
+908 QFEET
-913 MEAAQ
+913 MEAAE
-918 QQAESQRENIAV
+918 QQAQSQRDNIAV
-930 VQEYIQI
+930 TQEYIQI
-937 LESTTDAEGKSTL
+937 LENSIDAEGKSRL
-950 SKETVISYQKK
+950 SKEQIEYYQKK
-961 INEILGDSAV
+961 INDVLVESAI
-971 MYDIA
+971 MYDTETNKIQINTLA
-976 TDKIKINT
+976 IEDKIASIENE
-984 AAIDN
+984 IRL
-989 KISSMEKQIQAQI
+989 
-1002 QMEELEASMRAQHQ
+1002 QMQREELEASIRAKVELENQ
-1016 IQLQLDEKL
+1016 IFEKRN
-1025 IEREEKLAKL
+1025 EYEEKYNQLL
-1035 KEKQKYSDF
+1035 QKQKQNKPIRD
-1044 THAEQF
+1044 AETLSIQRLK
-1050 NLNQVEKDIAKLEQE
+1050 NDITQLEKE
-1065 MTKYENKQKELTQAT
+1065 MEKYTQKESELVQIKENA
-1080 EDTVNALSEEDKR
+1080 VKALSEEDKT
-1093 LVQVYNQINSSIQG
+1093 LMEVYNQINNAIKG
-1107 IELLTNAIE
+1107 IGLLTDAID
-1116 RENQELAM
+1116 RENQGLSM
-1124 TEEQMQALIA
+1124 TEEQMNALIA
-1134 AYPELK
+1134 IYPELK
-1140 DKIEVTSEGYRIQKD
+1140 GKIEVISEGYRIQRD

-1165 ESANSQI
+1165 EAANTQI
-1172 QSEKAVA
+1172 DSERGKT
-1179 ENVIAQANARINE
+1179 ETVINQTNARIEAIRKE
-1192 IKQEIAALQA
+1192 IIAVQA
-1202 LAAARAAMT
+1202 LALARANMA
-1211 GNMVGLAGESTK
+1211 GDMVGMAASSFGLQLGLAD
-1223 IGLSLKMVGLAKQ
+1223 LAKQ

-1242 ATERLNS
+1242 ATERLNAV
-1249 LNSAAAKVQGLNA
+1249 NSAAAKVQGLSA
-1262 GRAAGASYAGGGSG
+1262 GKVPSASYVGGGSG
-1276 GSGGGSKGSSSGK
+1276 SGGSKGSGSGK
-1289 SKNEKSALEI
+1289 SGSEKSALEI

-1313 TKQDIVEF
+1313 TKQDIAEF

-1344 DALKDFIQ
+1344 DALKDFIE
-1352 EALELQLEADRKK
+1352 EALELQLDADRKR
-1365 LESLQELTDKTKNST
+1365 LESLEELADKTKSST

-1419 LEKSESARKAALKE
+1419 LEKTESARKAALKE
-1433 REKDREREADEED
+1433 RDKDREREADKED

-1488 EKQEKWNAEDEEER
+1488 EKNEKWNAEDEEEK
-1502 LEELFKKQKAEV
+1502 LEELFKKQKEEV
-1514 EELKNRELQ
+1514 EELKNKELQ

-1533 AFIDEQVQNVLNQI
+1533 AFIDEQVQNILNQV
-1547 QLIYDDIKAKNGEF
+1547 QLIYSNIKAQNGEF
-1561 SVLTLQQ
+1561 SVTTLQQ

-1578 LIGDFSNAYLRNLK
+1578 LIGDFSNIYLKNLT
-1592 DPIDAVNEKLTNDLE
+1592 DPIDAVNEKLGADLE
-1607 RISQAQIDGLSKKIE
+1607 RISQVQIDALKEKITS
-1622 GIENDFNE
+1622 IENDFNE
-1630 ANINMKAYAAAKS
+1630 TNINMKAYAATKS

-1656 PMTNGMFEGFGKASQ
+1656 PMTNGMFEGFEKASQ
-1671 IMAEMADKN
+1671 IMAEIADKN
-1680 AAYVYNAY
+1680 AAYIYNAY
-1688 HNKFI
+1688 QNRFI

-1703 MPVTRPSYIPLQE
+1703 MPVRMPSYIPSQNYSTTT
-1716 LVPTSIKPEIYQN
+1716 VKPEIYSG
-1729 LLRSSQASPITY
+1729 LLRSNSNISPITY

-1764 AASQIDEAKLS
+1764 AASQINEAQLS
-1775 KRMIRELNNQFNAF
+1775 KRVINELNNQFSML